1 MRKLLPYEYDL
12 IDALGVSKEEYL
24 EFIALQEIYEGPKD
38 STLPDVRADFGVT
51 LVLTIVGILFQV
63 VATLFLQP
71 KLPSFDT
78 PGGGGQAQ
86 RREQKFS
93 PRFGFNSQQ
102 DLAKYGDPVNLVYTD
117 TSVNAYG
124 GVRIAGSLVWSAVR
138 SYGSNQFVQL
148 LMALGGRGIGAI
160 DINKCAF
167 GQTALSDIT
176 QQNRWMYFRQN
187 ATGFLQWANEI
198 NSQSATD
205 PTLYGSANDNPY
217 RLQTTSLNTRVDGFS
232 QAYSPAS
239 QNVIGVYGIVP
250 LNVLVYQRNPAGDKQ
265 AAELGIYVSVFDSPI
280 STATYAWAPL
290 EYIELN
296 KRIVITLKDTR
307 PDTDDV
313 NTQAQEARRALAST
327 FDESGIF
334 KLGSARFKV
343 ESVFGGSTDDGDMIV
358 VLYCSESGNAPSVA
372 YTNQT
377 LEGTQ
382 ESYRQP
388 VIQSANYASA
398 TAVLNA
404 MQAADTRLVAD
415 GITNVNTIGQDG
427 RSRPAPVQQ
436 YRKATISEIIASGEI
451 QAPKYNTVT
460 TSSRSGS
467 QTTTIYAGN
476 QTVRA
481 LTTVE
486 IGAYNALTSLNN
498 SIADYSLDNYF
509 YTKALTKFEEA
520 SYQTLQQCHIV
531 DLAIKGRVNK
541 RLSGRQSEYG
551 SERRAGYPVSDN
563 GIKNRTSLFL
573 IKYKEVGKEFTY
585 VPGIFAISRASDT
598 DNFIYIKFNSGLT
611 AIADAKFWQFKIEP
625 IADPLSE
632 IAKHPELRGPT
643 GLVTYLYLENSGDPQ
658 TWTQFQ
664 FTGRLIASTSGFP
677 PLNENP
683 SGINEWDLF
692 SLDADT
698 QITYTFDNGPELS
711 LTCVT
716 EQTIQPFS
724 DFPKLYNQISLV
736 GFNIFSGR
744 NLQDLRSFTAY
755 VTQGRWVKRLRTR
768 GNDENNTQWGN
779 SGYNY
784 LPATEDGPTCFAPD
798 IFYDSAMDDED
809 GIGKYANGNAI
820 NIEQLAKTKLFCETN
835 GLYMDGVVADPGS
848 WREFWV
854 GVAPYSLLEFARIRG
869 QETLVPAVPYDVLTG
884 AMDRAI
890 NISALFNQGN
900 IIEDSYREEYLDYGS
915 NVQDL
920 IASIVYR
927 DTDLNGVFARNRTVE
942 VRRVDAIEADSIRQ
956 SFDLSQFVTNRDQAI
971 LYAKLL
977 CNTRHWVRRA
987 VEFRTFPTQD
997 PLSPGACIY
1006 VDIGQNQWDGIRTGI
1021 IGAGGALN
1029 MPLDNSLPNGT
1040 YNFLLY
1046 QSGSGVLA
1054 RSAYVQDGIAAD
1066 LASTDDCEGKLF
1078 VLGTVVKT
1086 KRVFRVAEVNM
1097 DEEGEVTV
1105 RATEYPC
1112 TSEGFSQIA
1121 DFDASLFDVR

>member
-24 EFIALQEIYEGPKD
+24 EFVALQEIYADVKEGSALD
-38 STLPDVRADFGVT
+38 IRNDFGVT
-51 LVLTIVGILFQV
+51 ALILTIVGIIFQV

-102 DLAKYGDPVNLVYTD
+102 DLAKYGDPINLVYTD
-117 TSVNAYG
+117 TSVNARG
-124 GVRIAGSLVWSAVR
+124 GVRVAGSLVWSAVR

-167 GQTALSDIT
+167 GQTALNDIT

-187 ATGFLQWANEI
+187 STGFLQWGNEI
-198 NSQSATD
+198 NSQYSTD
-205 PTLYGSANDNPY
+205 PTLYGSVNDNPY
-217 RLQTTSLNTRVDGFS
+217 RLQTASSNVRVDGFS

-239 QNVIGVYGIVP
+239 QNVVGVYGIVP
-250 LNVLVYQRNPAGDKQ
+250 INVLVYQRNAAGDKQ
-265 AAELGIYVSVFDSPI
+265 AAELGIVSSLQ
-280 STATYAWAPL
+280 WAPL
-290 EYIELN
+290 QLIP
-296 KRIVITLKDTR
+296 IDTAITVTLKDTQSEV
-307 PDTDDV
+307 DDV

-343 ESVFGGSTDDGDMIV
+343 QTVSKGSTDDGDMIV
-358 VLYCSESGNAPSVA
+358 TLSCTEAGYAPPVA
-372 YTNQT
+372 YSNQS

-382 ESYRQP
+382 ENYRQS
-388 VIQSANYASA
+388 VINSANYVSA
-398 TAVLNA
+398 QSILAA
-404 MQAADTRLVAD
+404 MQAADTRLIAD
-415 GITNVNTIGQDG
+415 GTTSVNAIGQDG
-427 RSRPAPVQQ
+427 RARPTSVQQ
-436 YRKATISEIIASGEI
+436 YRKATIAEIIASGEI
-451 QAPKYNTVT
+451 QAPKYNT
-460 TSSRSGS
+460 
-467 QTTTIYAGN
+467 TTTFVRYVGNQSTTTYAGN
-476 QTVRA
+476 EKIRA
-481 LTTVE
+481 LTTTE
-486 IGAYNALTSLNN
+486 IGAYNTLTLLDA
-498 SIADYSLDNYF
+498 SIANYDEDSYF
-509 YTKALTKFEEA
+509 YTKALAKFEEA

-531 DLAIKGRVNK
+531 DLAVKGRVNK

-573 IKYKEVGKEFTY
+573 IKYKEVGKEFAY
-585 VPGIFAISRASDT
+585 VPGIFAISRATDN
-598 DNFIYIKFNSGLT
+598 DNFIYLKFNSGFT
-611 AIADAKFWQFKIEP
+611 AIADAKFWQFKLEP
-625 IADPLSE
+625 VADPLAE
-632 IAKHPELRGPT
+632 IAKHPELRGAN
-643 GLVTYLYLENSGDPQ
+643 GQATYLYIENSGEPQ
-658 TWTQFQ
+658 TWDKFQ
-664 FTGRLIASTSGFP
+664 FTGRTISSASGFP

-692 SLDADT
+692 NLDADT
-698 QITYTFDNGPELS
+698 QITSTFDNGPELS

-716 EQTIQPFS
+716 EQTIQPFT
-724 DFPKLYNQISLV
+724 DFPKLYNQLSLI

-755 VTQGRWVKRLRTR
+755 VTQGRWVKRLRTSGR
-768 GNDENNTQWGN
+768 DENNTQWGTP
-779 SGYNY
+779 GYNY

-798 IFYDSAMDDED
+798 IFYDSAMDAED
-809 GIGKYANGNAI
+809 GIGKYSNGNAI
-820 NIEQLAKTKLFCETN
+820 NITQLAKTKLFCQTN
-835 GLYMDGVVADPGS
+835 QLYMDGIIADPTS

-854 GVAPYSLLEFARIRG
+854 GVAPYSLLEFARIGG
-869 QETLVPAVPYDVLTG
+869 QETLVPAVPYNENTG
-884 AMDRAI
+884 AIDRTI

-920 IASIVYR
+920 IASITYR
-927 DTDLNGVFARNRTVE
+927 DTDINGVFARNRTVE
-942 VRRVDAIEADSIRQ
+942 VRRNDSIESDSIRQ
-956 SFDLSQFVTNRDQAI
+956 SFDLSQFVTNQNQAI
-971 LYAKLL
+971 LYGKLL
-977 CNTRHWVRRA
+977 CNTRHWVRRGI
-987 VEFRTFPTQD
+987 EFRTFPTQD
-997 PLSPGACIY
+997 PLSPGAYIY
-1006 VDIGQNQWDGIRTGI
+1006 VDIGQNQWDGIRTGMI
-1021 IGAGGALN
+1021 SAGGALN
-1029 MPLDNSLPNGT
+1029 MPLDNSLVNGT

-1054 RSAYVQDGIAAD
+1054 QSAYVQDGIAAT
-1066 LASTDDCEGKLF
+1066 LASQEGKLF

-1112 TSEGFSQIA
+1112 TTDGLSQIA
-1121 DFDASLFDVR
+1121 DFDANLFSIR

>member
-12 IDALGVSKEEYL
+12 IDTLGVSKEEYL
-24 EFIALQEIYEGPKD
+24 EFIALQEVYNDPKQG
-38 STLPDVRADFGVT
+38 TLLDAQNTWAVAAFVIAIIGV
-51 LVLTIVGILFQV
+51 IFQV

-102 DLAKYGDPVNLVYTD
+102 DLAKYGDPVNLIYTD
-117 TSVNAYG
+117 TSVNTRG

-198 NSQSATD
+198 NSQYSTD

-217 RLQTTSLNTRVDGFS
+217 RLQTTSANTRVDGFS

-239 QNVIGVYGIVP
+239 QNVVGVYGIVP
-250 LNVLVYQRNPAGDKQ
+250 INVLVYQRNAAGDKQ
-265 AAELGIYVSVFDSPI
+265 AAELGIVSSLQ
-280 STATYAWAPL
+280 WAPL
-290 EYIELN
+290 QPIPVN
-296 KRIVITLKDTR
+296 TAITVTLKDTR
-307 PDTDDV
+307 PDVDDV

-343 ESVFGGSTDDGDMIV
+343 QTVSKGSTDDGDMIV
-358 VLYCSESGNAPSVA
+358 TLSCTEAGYAPPVA
-372 YTNQT
+372 HSNQT
-377 LEGTQ
+377 LEGAQ
-382 ESYRQP
+382 EGYRQS
-388 VIQSANYASA
+388 VLNSANYVSA
-398 TAVLNA
+398 KTILTAVQNSDSRIFEAGLVETSYNP
-404 MQAADTRLVAD
+404 DT
-415 GITNVNTIGQDG
+415 GGYTYGMT
-427 RSRPAPVQQ
+427 
-436 YRKATISEIIASGEI
+436 YRAATIDEIFA
-451 QAPKYNTVT
+451 
-460 TSSRSGS
+460 SRSIQRAVYS
-467 QTTTIYAGN
+467 TASVPYTDYNDNYSYRDVTVYAGN
-476 QTVRA
+476 EEVRM
-481 LTTVE
+481 LTSTE
-486 IGAYNALTSLNN
+486 IGAYNFVTDADA
-498 SIADYSLDNYF
+498 SIANYDEDNYF
-509 YTKALTKFEEA
+509 YTKALAKFEEA

-531 DLAIKGRVNK
+531 DLAVKGRVNK

-573 IKYKEVGKEFTY
+573 IKYKEVGKEFAY
-585 VPGIFAISRASDT
+585 VPGIFAISRATDN
-598 DNFIYIKFNSGLT
+598 DNFIYLKFNSGFT
-611 AIADAKFWQFKIEP
+611 AIADARFWQFKLEP
-625 IADPLSE
+625 VADPLAE
-632 IAKHPELRGPT
+632 IAKHPELRGAN
-643 GLVTYLYLENSGDPQ
+643 GQVSYLYIENSGEPQ
-658 TWTQFQ
+658 TWDKFQ
-664 FTGRLIASTSGFP
+664 FTGRTIGSASGFP

-692 SLDADT
+692 NLDADT
-698 QITYTFDNGPELS
+698 QITSTFDNGPELS

-724 DFPKLYNQISLV
+724 DFPKLYNQLSLI

-755 VTQGRWVKRLRTR
+755 VTQGRWVKRLRTS

-779 SGYNY
+779 PGYNY

-820 NIEQLAKTKLFCETN
+820 NIEQLAKTKLFCKTN
-835 GLYMDGVVADPGS
+835 GLYMDGIVADPTS

-854 GVAPYSLLEFARIRG
+854 GVAPYSLLEFARIGG
-869 QETLVPAVPYDVLTG
+869 QETLVPAVPYNALTG
-884 AMDRAI
+884 AIDRTV

-900 IIEDSYREEYLDYGS
+900 IIEDSYREEHLDYGS

-920 IASIVYR
+920 IASVTYR
-927 DTDLNGVFARNRTVE
+927 DTDVNGIFARNRTVE
-942 VRRVDAIEADSIRQ
+942 IRRKDSNEADSIRQ
-956 SFDLSQFVTNRDQAI
+956 TFDLSQFVTNRDQAI

-997 PLSPGACIY
+997 PLSPGAYIY
-1006 VDIGQNQWDGIRTGI
+1006 VDIGQNQWDGIRTGMI
-1021 IGAGGALN
+1021 SAGGALN

-1054 RSAYVQDGIAAD
+1054 QSAYVQDGIAAT
-1066 LASTDDCEGKLF
+1066 LASQEGKLF

-1112 TSEGFSQIA
+1112 TAEGLSQIA

>member
-12 IDALGVSKEEYL
+12 IDTLGVSKEEYL
-24 EFIALQEIYEGPKD
+24 EFIALQEVYTDPKEGTILD
-38 STLPDVRADFGVT
+38 IRNADAT
-51 LVLTIVGILFQV
+51 IALVLTIIGILFQV
-63 VATLFLQP
+63 VATVFLQP

-102 DLAKYGDPVNLVYTD
+102 DLAKYGDPINLVYTD
-117 TSVNAYG
+117 TSVNTRG
-124 GVRIAGSLVWSAVR
+124 GVRVAGSLVWSAVR

-198 NSQSATD
+198 NSQYSTD

-217 RLQTTSLNTRVDGFS
+217 RLQTTSTNTRVDGFS

-250 LNVLVYQRNPAGDKQ
+250 INVLVYQRNAAGDKQ
-265 AAELGIYVSVFDSPI
+265 AADLGIVSSLE
-280 STATYAWAPL
+280 WAPL
-290 EYIELN
+290 QLIAADTA
-296 KRIVITLKDTR
+296 ITVTLKDTR
-307 PDTDDV
+307 PDADDV

-343 ESVFGGSTDDGDMIV
+343 QTVSKGSTDDGDMIV
-358 VLYCSESGNAPSVA
+358 ALSCTEAGYAPPVS
-372 YTNQT
+372 YSNQS

-382 ESYRQP
+382 ESFRQS
-388 VIQSANYASA
+388 VINSANYVSA
-398 TAVLNA
+398 QAILAA
-404 MQAADTRLVAD
+404 MKAADSRLV
-415 GITNVNTIGQDG
+415 NTGASGFLIQVGQ
-427 RSRPAPVQQ
+427 ATQ
-436 YRKATISEIIASGEI
+436 YRAATVAEIITSGEI
-451 QAPKYNTVT
+451 QRANYRTTPGYN
-460 TSSRSGS
+460 SRNGYTPG
-467 QTTTIYAGN
+467 TTTYVGN
-476 QTVRA
+476 AKVRA
-481 LTTVE
+481 LTTTE
-486 IGAYNALTSLNN
+486 IGAYNTLTLLDSA
-498 SIADYSLDNYF
+498 IANYGEDSYF
-509 YTKALTKFEEA
+509 YTKALAKFEEA

-531 DLAIKGRVNK
+531 DLAVKGRVNK

-573 IKYKEVGKEFTY
+573 IKYKEVGKEFAY
-585 VPGIFAISRASDT
+585 VPGIFAISRATDN
-598 DNFIYIKFNSGLT
+598 DNFIYLKFNGGFT
-611 AIADAKFWQFKIEP
+611 ATSDAKFWQFKLEP
-625 IADPLSE
+625 VADPLSE
-632 IAKHPELRGPT
+632 IAKHPELRGT
-643 GLVTYLYLENSGDPQ
+643 NGQVSYLYIENSGEPQ
-658 TWTQFQ
+658 TWDKFQ
-664 FTGRLIASTSGFP
+664 FTGRLIGSASGFP

-692 SLDADT
+692 NLDADT
-698 QITYTFDNGPELS
+698 QITSTFDNGPELS

-716 EQTIQPFS
+716 EQIIQPFT
-724 DFPKLYNQISLV
+724 DFPKLYNQLSLI

-755 VTQGRWVKRLRTR
+755 VTQGRWVKRLRTS

-779 SGYNY
+779 PGYNY
-784 LPATEDGPTCFAPD
+784 LPLAEDGPTCFAPD

-820 NIEQLAKTKLFCETN
+820 GIEQLAKSKLFCKTN
-835 GLYMDGVVADPGS
+835 NLYMDGIIADPAS

-854 GVAPYSLLEFARIRG
+854 GVASYSLLEFARIGG
-869 QETLVPAVPYDVLTG
+869 QETLVPAVPYNALTG
-884 AMDRAI
+884 AMDRTV

-900 IIEDSYREEYLDYGS
+900 ILDDSYKEEHLDYGS

-920 IASIVYR
+920 IASVTYR
-927 DTDLNGVFARNRTVE
+927 DTDINGIFARNRTVE
-942 VRRVDAIEADSIRQ
+942 TRRTDAIEADSIRQ
-956 SFDLSQFVTNRDQAI
+956 TFDLSQFVTNRDQAI
-971 LYAKLL
+971 LYGKLL

-997 PLSPGACIY
+997 PLYPGAYIY
-1006 VDIGQNQWDGIRTGI
+1006 VDIGQNQWDGIRTGMI
-1021 IGAGGALN
+1021 SAGGALN

-1046 QSGSGVLA
+1046 QSGSGVVA
-1054 RSAYVQDGIAAD
+1054 RSAYVQDGIAAE
-1066 LASTDDCEGKLF
+1066 LASKEDCEGKLF

-1112 TSEGFSQIA
+1112 TSDGRSQIA

>member
-12 IDALGVSKEEYL
+12 IDTLGVSKEEYL
-24 EFIALQEIYEGPKD
+24 EFVALQEIYTDAKEGSALD
-38 STLPDVRADFGVT
+38 IRNDLGLTALI
-51 LVLTIVGILFQV
+51 LTIVGILFQV

-86 RREQKFS
+86 TRESKFS

-102 DLAKYGDPVNLVYTD
+102 DLAKYGDPINLIYTD
-117 TSVNAYG
+117 ISVNARG
-124 GVRIAGSLVWSAVR
+124 GVRVAGSLIWSAVR

-198 NSQSATD
+198 NSQYSTD

-217 RLQTTSLNTRVDGFS
+217 RLQTTSTNTRVDGFS

-239 QNVIGVYGIVP
+239 QNVVGVYGIVP
-250 LNVLVYQRNPAGDKQ
+250 INVLVYQRNAAGDKQ
-265 AAELGIYVSVFDSPI
+265 AAELGIVSSLQ
-280 STATYAWAPL
+280 WAPL
-290 EYIELN
+290 QPIPVN
-296 KRIVITLKDTR
+296 TAITVTLKDTR
-307 PDTDDV
+307 PDVDDV

-343 ESVFGGSTDDGDMIV
+343 QTVSKGSTDDGDMIV
-358 VLYCSESGNAPSVA
+358 TLSCIEAGYAPPVA
-372 YTNQT
+372 YSNQT
-377 LEGTQ
+377 LEGAQ
-382 ESYRQP
+382 ESYRQS
-388 VIQSANYASA
+388 VLNSANYINAKTILAAVQSSDSRIIEAGLVETSYNSDTGQYTYGMTYRAATIDEIFASGSI
-398 TAVLNA
+398 
-404 MQAADTRLVAD
+404 QAAAY
-415 GITNVNTIGQDG
+415 Q
-427 RSRPAPVQQ
+427 
-436 YRKATISEIIASGEI
+436 TISERYTNGDNDYYRDI
-451 QAPKYNTVT
+451 TV
-460 TSSRSGS
+460 
-467 QTTTIYAGN
+467 YAGN
-476 QTVRA
+476 EQVRGF
-481 LTTVE
+481 TTAE
-486 IGAYNALTSLNN
+486 SGAYNFAAQADA
-498 SIADYSLDNYF
+498 SIANYDEDNYF
-509 YTKALTKFEEA
+509 YTKALAKFEEA

-531 DLAIKGRVNK
+531 DLAVKGRVNK

-573 IKYKEVGKEFTY
+573 IKYKEVGKEFAY
-585 VPGIFAISRASDT
+585 VPGIFAISRATDN
-598 DNFIYIKFNSGLT
+598 DNFIYLKFNSGFT
-611 AIADAKFWQFKIEP
+611 AIADAKFWQFKLEP
-625 IADPLSE
+625 VAGPLAE
-632 IAKHPELRGPT
+632 IAKHPELRVDGY
-643 GLVTYLYLENSGDPQ
+643 VNYLYIENSGEPQ
-658 TWTQFQ
+658 TWDKFQ
-664 FTGRLIASTSGFP
+664 FTGRLIGSTSGFP

-692 SLDADT
+692 NLDADT
-698 QITYTFDNGPELS
+698 QITSTFDNGPELS

-716 EQTIQPFS
+716 EQIIQPFA
-724 DFPKLYNQISLV
+724 DFPKLYNQLSLI

-755 VTQGRWVKRLRTR
+755 VNQGRWVKRLRTS

-779 SGYNY
+779 PGYNY
-784 LPATEDGPTCFAPD
+784 LPAAEDGPTCFAPD

-820 NIEQLAKTKLFCETN
+820 NVEQLAKSKLFCKTN
-835 GLYMDGVVADPGS
+835 NLYMDGIIADPTS

-854 GVAPYSLLEFARIRG
+854 GVASYSLLEFARIGG
-869 QETLVPAVPYDVLTG
+869 QETLVPAVPYNALTG
-884 AMDRAI
+884 AIDRTV

-900 IIEDSYREEYLDYGS
+900 IIEDSYKEEHLDYGS

-920 IASIVYR
+920 IASVTYR
-927 DTDLNGVFARNRTVE
+927 DTDVNGIFARNRTVE
-942 VRRVDAIEADSIRQ
+942 IRRTDSIEADSIRQ
-956 SFDLSQFVTNRDQAI
+956 TFDLSQFVTNRDQAI
-971 LYAKLL
+971 LYGKLL

-997 PLSPGACIY
+997 PLSPGAFIY
-1006 VDIGQNQWDGIRTGI
+1006 VDIGQNQWDGIRTGMI
-1021 IGAGGALN
+1021 SAGGALN
-1029 MPLDNSLPNGT
+1029 MPLDNSLQNGT

-1054 RSAYVQDGIAAD
+1054 QSAYVQDGVATT
-1066 LASTDDCEGKLF
+1066 LASQEGKLF

-1112 TSEGFSQIA
+1112 TAEGLSQIA

>member
-12 IDALGVSKEEYL
+12 IDTLGVSKEEYL
-24 EFIALQEIYEGPKD
+24 EFIALQEIYTDPKEGTALD
-38 STLPDVRADFGVT
+38 IRNDVGVIA

-102 DLAKYGDPVNLVYTD
+102 DLAKYGDPINLVYTD
-117 TSVNAYG
+117 ISVNALG
-124 GVRIAGSLVWSAVR
+124 GVRVAGSLVWSAVR

-198 NSQSATD
+198 NSQYSTD

-250 LNVLVYQRNPAGDKQ
+250 INVLVYQRNAAGDKQ
-265 AAELGIYVSVFDSPI
+265 AAELGIVSSLQ
-280 STATYAWAPL
+280 WAPL
-290 EYIELN
+290 QPIAADTA
-296 KRIVITLKDTR
+296 ITVTLKDTR
-307 PDTDDV
+307 PDVDDV

-343 ESVFGGSTDDGDMIV
+343 QTVSKGSTDDGDMIV
-358 VLYCSESGNAPSVA
+358 TLSCTEAGYAPPVS
-372 YTNQT
+372 YSNQS

-382 ESYRQP
+382 ESYRQS
-388 VIQSANYASA
+388 VINSANYVSAQAILATMQSADSRLVNTGASGFSIQIGQATQYRSA
-398 TAVLNA
+398 T
-404 MQAADTRLVAD
+404 VA
-415 GITNVNTIGQDG
+415 
-427 RSRPAPVQQ
+427 
-436 YRKATISEIIASGEI
+436 EIIASGEI
-451 QAPKYNTVT
+451 QRANYKT
-460 TSSRSGS
+460 TPSYRTKEDFIAG
-467 QTTTIYAGN
+467 TTTYLGN
-476 QTVRA
+476 VKVRA
-481 LTTVE
+481 LTTTE
-486 IGAYNALTSLNN
+486 IGAYNALTLLDA
-498 SIADYSLDNYF
+498 SIANYDEDSYF
-509 YTKALTKFEEA
+509 YTKALAKFEEA

-531 DLAIKGRVNK
+531 DLAVKGRVNK

-573 IKYKEVGKEFTY
+573 IKYKEVGKEFAY
-585 VPGIFAISRASDT
+585 VPGIFAISRATDN
-598 DNFIYIKFNSGLT
+598 DNFIYLKFNSGFT
-611 AIADAKFWQFKIEP
+611 AIADAKFWQFKLEP
-625 IADPLSE
+625 VADPLAE
-632 IAKHPELRGPT
+632 IAKHPELRSANGQ
-643 GLVTYLYLENSGDPQ
+643 VSYLYIENSGEPQ
-658 TWTQFQ
+658 TWDKFQ
-664 FTGRLIASTSGFP
+664 FTGRTIGSASGFP

-692 SLDADT
+692 NLDADT
-698 QITYTFDNGPELS
+698 QITSTFDNGPELS

-724 DFPKLYNQISLV
+724 DFPKLYNQLSLI

-755 VTQGRWVKRLRTR
+755 VTQGRWVKRLRTS

-779 SGYNY
+779 PGYNY
-784 LPATEDGPTCFAPD
+784 LPSTEDGPTCFAPD

-820 NIEQLAKTKLFCETN
+820 NIEQLAKTKLFCKTN
-835 GLYMDGVVADPGS
+835 SLYMDGIVADPTS

-854 GVAPYSLLEFARIRG
+854 GVAPYSLLEFARIGG
-869 QETLVPAVPYDVLTG
+869 QETLVPAVPYNTLTG
-884 AMDRAI
+884 AIDRTV

-900 IIEDSYREEYLDYGS
+900 IIEDSYREEHLDYGS

-920 IASIVYR
+920 IASVTYR
-927 DTDLNGVFARNRTVE
+927 DTDVNGIFARNRTVE
-942 VRRVDAIEADSIRQ
+942 IRRIDSNEADSIRQ
-956 SFDLSQFVTNRDQAI
+956 TFDLSQFVTNRDQAI
-971 LYAKLL
+971 LYGKLL

-997 PLSPGACIY
+997 PLSPGAFIY
-1006 VDIGQNQWDGIRTGI
+1006 VDIGQNQWDGIRTGMI
-1021 IGAGGALN
+1021 SAGGALN

-1054 RSAYVQDGIAAD
+1054 RSSYVQDGIAAG
-1066 LASTDDCEGKLF
+1066 LASEEGKLF
-1078 VLGTVVKT
+1078 VLGTIVKT

-1112 TSEGFSQIA
+1112 TSDGLSQIA

>member
-12 IDALGVSKEEYL
+12 IDTLGVSKEEYL
-24 EFIALQEIYEGPKD
+24 EFVALQEIYIDVKEGSALD
-38 STLPDVRADFGVT
+38 IRNDLGLTALI
-51 LVLTIVGILFQV
+51 LTIVGIIFQV

-78 PGGGGQAQ
+78 PGGGQAQ
-86 RREQKFS
+86 TRESKFS

-102 DLAKYGDPVNLVYTD
+102 DLAKYGDPINLVYTD
-117 TSVNAYG
+117 TSVNTRG
-124 GVRIAGSLVWSAVR
+124 GVRVAGSLVWSAVR

-198 NSQSATD
+198 NSQYSTD

-217 RLQTTSLNTRVDGFS
+217 RLQTTSTNTRVDGFS

-239 QNVIGVYGIVP
+239 QNVVGVYGIVP
-250 LNVLVYQRNPAGDKQ
+250 INVLVYQRNAAGDKQ
-265 AAELGIYVSVFDSPI
+265 AAELGIVSSLQ
-280 STATYAWAPL
+280 WAPL
-290 EYIELN
+290 QPIPVDT
-296 KRIVITLKDTR
+296 IITVTLKDTR
-307 PDTDDV
+307 PDADDV

-343 ESVFGGSTDDGDMIV
+343 QTVSKGSTDDGDMIV
-358 VLYCSESGNAPSVA
+358 TLSCTEAGYAPPVA
-372 YTNQT
+372 YSNQT

-382 ESYRQP
+382 ENYRQS
-388 VIQSANYASA
+388 VINSANYVSAQSILAATQSADSRLVYIGPIAFAGPAAQYRSA
-398 TAVLNA
+398 T
-404 MQAADTRLVAD
+404 VA
-415 GITNVNTIGQDG
+415 
-427 RSRPAPVQQ
+427 
-436 YRKATISEIIASGEI
+436 EIIASGEI
-451 QAPKYNTVT
+451 QRANYKT
-460 TSSRSGS
+460 TPNYRTKTDFIAG
-467 QTTTIYAGN
+467 TTTYLGN
-476 QTVRA
+476 VKVRA
-481 LTTVE
+481 LTTTE
-486 IGAYNALTSLNN
+486 IGAYNTLTLLDA
-498 SIADYSLDNYF
+498 SIASYDEDSYF
-509 YTKALTKFEEA
+509 YTKALAKFEEA

-531 DLAIKGRVNK
+531 DLAVKGRVNK

-573 IKYKEVGKEFTY
+573 IKYKEVGKEFAY
-585 VPGIFAISRASDT
+585 VPGIFAISRATDN
-598 DNFIYIKFNSGLT
+598 DNFIYLKFNSGFT
-611 AIADAKFWQFKIEP
+611 AITDAKFWQFKLEP
-625 IADPLSE
+625 VADPLAE
-632 IAKHPELRGPT
+632 IAKHPELRGAN
-643 GLVTYLYLENSGDPQ
+643 GQITYLYIENSGEPQ
-658 TWTQFQ
+658 TWDKFQ
-664 FTGRLIASTSGFP
+664 FTGRTIGSASGFP

-692 SLDADT
+692 NLDADT
-698 QITYTFDNGPELS
+698 QITFTFDNGPELS

-724 DFPKLYNQISLV
+724 EFPKLYNQLSLI

-755 VTQGRWVKRLRTR
+755 VTQGRWVKRLRTSGR
-768 GNDENNTQWGN
+768 DENNTQWGN
-779 SGYNY
+779 PGYNY

-820 NIEQLAKTKLFCETN
+820 NIEQLAKTKLFCKTN
-835 GLYMDGVVADPGS
+835 GLYMDGIVADPTS

-854 GVAPYSLLEFARIRG
+854 GVAPYSLLEFARIGG
-869 QETLVPAVPYDVLTG
+869 QETLVPAVPYNALTG
-884 AMDRAI
+884 AIDRTV

-900 IIEDSYREEYLDYGS
+900 IIEDSYREEHLDYGS

-920 IASIVYR
+920 IASVTYR
-927 DTDLNGVFARNRTVE
+927 DTDVNGIFARNRTVE
-942 VRRVDAIEADSIRQ
+942 IRRIDSNEADSIRQ
-956 SFDLSQFVTNRDQAI
+956 TFDLSQFVTNRDQAI
-971 LYAKLL
+971 LYGKLL

-997 PLSPGACIY
+997 PLSPGAFIY
-1006 VDIGQNQWDGIRTGI
+1006 VDIGQNQWDGIRTGM

-1046 QSGSGVLA
+1046 QSGSGVVA
-1054 RSAYVQDGIAAD
+1054 RSAYVQDGIAET
-1066 LASTDDCEGKLF
+1066 LASEEGKLF
-1078 VLGTVVKT
+1078 VLGTIVKT

-1112 TSEGFSQIA
+1112 TSDGLSQIA

>member
-12 IDALGVSKEEYL
+12 IDTLGVSKEEYL
-24 EFIALQEIYEGPKD
+24 EFIALQEIYTDPKEG
-38 STLPDVRADFGVT
+38 TVADIRNDIVT
-51 LVLTIVGILFQV
+51 AIIYIVVGIIFNFIASAL
-63 VATLFLQP
+63 
-71 KLPSFDT
+71 T
-78 PGGGGQAQ
+78 PRPNVPNISNTGGGQAQ
-86 RREQKFS
+86 TRESKFS

-102 DLAKYGDPVNLVYTD
+102 ELAVYGDPVNLVYTD
-117 TSVNAYG
+117 TSVNARG
-124 GVRIAGSLVWSAVR
+124 GVRVAGSLIWSAVR

-148 LMALGGRGIGAI
+148 LMTLSGKGIGAI

-167 GQTALSDIT
+167 GQTALTDIT

-198 NSQSATD
+198 NSQYSTD
-205 PTLYGSANDNPY
+205 PTLYGSANNNPY
-217 RLQTTSLNTRVDGFS
+217 RLQTTSANTRVDGFS

-239 QNVIGVYGIVP
+239 QNVVGVYGIVP
-250 LNVLVYQRNPAGDKQ
+250 INVLVYQRNPAGDKQ
-265 AAELGIYVSVFDSPI
+265 AAELGIVSSLQ
-280 STATYAWAPL
+280 WAPL
-290 EYIELN
+290 QLIP
-296 KRIVITLKDTR
+296 IDTAITVTLKDTQSAV
-307 PDTDDV
+307 DDV

-343 ESVFGGSTDDGDMIV
+343 QTVSKGSTDDGDMIV
-358 VLYCSESGNAPSVA
+358 TLYCTEAGYAPPVA
-372 YTNQT
+372 YSNQT

-382 ESYRQP
+382 ENFRQS
-388 VIQSANYASA
+388 VIQSADYVSA
-398 TAVLNA
+398 QSILAA
-404 MQAADTRLVAD
+404 MKAADSRLVSTGAS
-415 GITNVNTIGQDG
+415 GFLIRGGQA
-427 RSRPAPVQQ
+427 SQ
-436 YRKATISEIIASGEI
+436 YRAATIAEIIASGEI
-451 QAPKYNTVT
+451 QKPSYKTTPGYN
-460 TSSRSGS
+460 SRGGYTPG
-467 QTTTIYAGN
+467 TTTYLGN
-476 QTVRA
+476 VRERA
-481 LTTVE
+481 LTATE
-486 IGAYNALTSLNN
+486 IGAYNTVTLLDA
-498 SIADYSLDNYF
+498 SIANYDEDSYF
-509 YTKALTKFEEA
+509 YTKALAKFEEA

-541 RLSGRQSEYG
+541 RLSGRQAEYG
-551 SERRAGYPVSDN
+551 SERRGGYPVSDN

-573 IKYKEVGKEFTY
+573 IKYKEVGKKFAY
-585 VPGIFAISRASDT
+585 VPGIFAISRATDN
-598 DNFIYIKFNSGLT
+598 DNFIYLKFNSGFT
-611 AIADAKFWQFKIEP
+611 AIADAKFWQFKLEP
-625 IADPLSE
+625 VADPLAE
-632 IAKHPELRGPT
+632 IAKHPELRGPN
-643 GLVTYLYLENSGDPQ
+643 GQVTYLYIENSGEPQ
-658 TWTQFQ
+658 TWGKFQ
-664 FTGRLIASTSGFP
+664 FTGRLIGSASGFP

-692 SLDADT
+692 NLDADT
-698 QITYTFDNGPELS
+698 QITSTFDNGPELS

-716 EQTIQPFS
+716 EQIIQPFT
-724 DFPKLYNQISLV
+724 DFPKLYNQLSLI

-755 VTQGRWVKRLRTR
+755 VTQGRWVKRLRTS

-779 SGYNY
+779 PGYNY

-820 NIEQLAKTKLFCETN
+820 NIEQLAKSKLFCKTN
-835 GLYMDGVVADPGS
+835 SLYMDGIIADPTS

-854 GVAPYSLLEFARIRG
+854 GVASYSLLEFARIGG
-869 QETLVPAVPYDVLTG
+869 QETLVPAVPYNALTG
-884 AMDRAI
+884 AIDRTV

-900 IIEDSYREEYLDYGS
+900 IIEDSYREEHLDYGS

-920 IASIVYR
+920 IASVTYR
-927 DTDLNGVFARNRTVE
+927 DTDVNGIFARNRTVE
-942 VRRVDAIEADSIRQ
+942 IRRTDSSEVDSIRQ
-956 SFDLSQFVTNRDQAI
+956 TFDLSQFVTNRDQAI

-977 CNTRHWVRRA
+977 CNTRHWVRKA

-997 PLSPGACIY
+997 PLSPGAYIY
-1006 VDIGQNQWDGIRTGI
+1006 VDIGQNQWDGIRTGM
-1021 IGAGGALN
+1021 IGADGALN

-1054 RSAYVQDGIAAD
+1054 QSAYVQNGIAAM
-1066 LASTDDCEGKLF
+1066 LASQEGKLF

-1112 TSEGFSQIA
+1112 SSDGLSQIA
-1121 DFDASLFDVR
+1121 NFDANLFSVR

>member
-24 EFIALQEIYEGPKD
+24 EFVALQEIYADVKEGSALD
-38 STLPDVRADFGVT
+38 IRNDLGVT
-51 LVLTIVGILFQV
+51 ALILTIVGIIFQV
-63 VATLFLQP
+63 IATLFLQP

-102 DLAKYGDPVNLVYTD
+102 DLAKYGDPINLVYTD
-117 TSVNAYG
+117 TSVNARG
-124 GVRIAGSLVWSAVR
+124 GVRVAGSLVWSAVR

-148 LMALGGRGIGAI
+148 LMALGGKGIGAI

-198 NSQSATD
+198 NSQYSTD

-217 RLQTTSLNTRVDGFS
+217 RLQTTSTNTRVDGFS

-239 QNVIGVYGIVP
+239 QNVVGVYGIVP
-250 LNVLVYQRNPAGDKQ
+250 INVLVYQRNAAGDKQ
-265 AAELGIYVSVFDSPI
+265 AAELGIVSSLQ
-280 STATYAWAPL
+280 WAPL
-290 EYIELN
+290 QLIP
-296 KRIVITLKDTR
+296 IDTAITVTLKDTQSEV
-307 PDTDDV
+307 DDV

-343 ESVFGGSTDDGDMIV
+343 QTVSKGSTDDGDMLV
-358 VLYCSESGNAPSVA
+358 TLSCTEAGYAPPVA
-372 YTNQT
+372 YSNQT
-377 LEGTQ
+377 LEGAQ
-382 ESYRQP
+382 ESYRQSVLNSVNYVSAKRILTTVQSEDSRLVEAGLVETSYNP
-388 VIQSANYASA
+388 DTGGYAYGMSYRAATIDEIFASGSIQRAAYST
-398 TAVLNA
+398 TAVPFTDYN
-404 MQAADTRLVAD
+404 D
-415 GITNVNTIGQDG
+415 NF
-427 RSRPAPVQQ
+427 S
-436 YRKATISEIIASGEI
+436 YRE
-451 QAPKYNTVT
+451 VT
-460 TSSRSGS
+460 T
-467 QTTTIYAGN
+467 YAGN
-476 QTVRA
+476 EQVRG
-481 LTTVE
+481 LTPTE
-486 IGAYNALTSLNN
+486 LGAYNFVTDADA
-498 SIADYSLDNYF
+498 SIANYDEDNYF
-509 YTKALTKFEEA
+509 YTKALAKFEEA

-531 DLAIKGRVNK
+531 DLAVKGRVNK

-573 IKYKEVGKEFTY
+573 IKYKEVGKEFAY
-585 VPGIFAISRASDT
+585 VPGIFAISRATDN
-598 DNFIYIKFNSGLT
+598 DNFIYLKFNSGFT
-611 AIADAKFWQFKIEP
+611 AIADAKFWQFKLEP
-625 IADPLSE
+625 VADPLAE
-632 IAKHPELRGPT
+632 IAKHPELRGAN
-643 GLVTYLYLENSGDPQ
+643 GQATYLYIENSGEPQ
-658 TWTQFQ
+658 TWDKFQ
-664 FTGRLIASTSGFP
+664 FTGRTISSASGFP

-692 SLDADT
+692 NLDADT
-698 QITYTFDNGPELS
+698 QITFTFDNGPELS

-716 EQTIQPFS
+716 EQAIQPFS
-724 DFPKLYNQISLV
+724 DFPKLYNQLSLI

-755 VTQGRWVKRLRTR
+755 VTQGRWVKRLRTSGR
-768 GNDENNTQWGN
+768 DENNTQWGTP
-779 SGYNY
+779 GYNY

-798 IFYDSAMDDED
+798 IFYNSAMDAED
-809 GIGKYANGNAI
+809 GIGKYSNGNAI
-820 NIEQLAKTKLFCETN
+820 NITQLAKTKLFCQTN
-835 GLYMDGVVADPGS
+835 QLYMDGIIADPTS

-854 GVAPYSLLEFARIRG
+854 GVAPYNLLEFARIGG
-869 QETLVPAVPYDVLTG
+869 QETLVPAVPYNQNTG
-884 AMDRAI
+884 AIDRTI

-920 IASIVYR
+920 IASITYR
-927 DTDLNGVFARNRTVE
+927 DTDINGVFARNRTVE
-942 VRRVDAIEADSIRQ
+942 VRRNDSIESDSIRQ
-956 SFDLSQFVTNRDQAI
+956 SFDLSQFVTNQNQAI
-971 LYAKLL
+971 LYGKLL
-977 CNTRHWVRRA
+977 CNTRHWVRRGI
-987 VEFRTFPTQD
+987 EFRTFPTQD
-997 PLSPGACIY
+997 PLSPGAYIY
-1006 VDIGQNQWDGIRTGI
+1006 VDIGQNQWDGIRTGMI
-1021 IGAGGALN
+1021 SAGGALN
-1029 MPLDNSLPNGT
+1029 MPLDNSLVNGT

-1054 RSAYVQDGIAAD
+1054 QSAYVQDGIAAT
-1066 LASTDDCEGKLF
+1066 LASQEGKLF

-1112 TSEGFSQIA
+1112 TTDGLSQIA
-1121 DFDASLFDVR
+1121 DFDANLFSIR

>member
-24 EFIALQEIYEGPKD
+24 EFVALQEIYADVKEGSALD
-38 STLPDVRADFGVT
+38 IRNDFGVT
-51 LVLTIVGILFQV
+51 ALILTIVGIIFQV
-63 VATLFLQP
+63 VATVFLQP

-102 DLAKYGDPVNLVYTD
+102 DLAKYGDPINLIYTD
-117 TSVNAYG
+117 ISVNARG
-124 GVRIAGSLVWSAVR
+124 GVRVAGSLVWSAVR

-167 GQTALSDIT
+167 GQTALNDIT

-187 ATGFLQWANEI
+187 STGFLQWGNEI
-198 NSQSATD
+198 NSQYSTD
-205 PTLYGSANDNPY
+205 PTLYGSVNDNPY
-217 RLQTTSLNTRVDGFS
+217 RLQTASSNVRVDGFS

-239 QNVIGVYGIVP
+239 QNVVGVYGIVP
-250 LNVLVYQRNPAGDKQ
+250 INVLVYQRNSAGDKQ
-265 AAELGIYVSVFDSPI
+265 AAELGIVSSLQWTPLQLIPI
-280 STATYAWAPL
+280 DTAIT
-290 EYIELN
+290 
-296 KRIVITLKDTR
+296 VTLKDTQSEV
-307 PDTDDV
+307 DDV

-343 ESVFGGSTDDGDMIV
+343 QTVSKGSTDDGDMLV
-358 VLYCSESGNAPSVA
+358 TLSCTEAGYAPPVA
-372 YTNQT
+372 YSNQT
-377 LEGTQ
+377 LEGAQ
-382 ESYRQP
+382 ESYRQS
-388 VIQSANYASA
+388 VLNSANYVGAKTTL
-398 TAVLNA
+398 TAVQNEDSRIIEAGLVETSYNS
-404 MQAADTRLVAD
+404 DT
-415 GITNVNTIGQDG
+415 GSITYGMT
-427 RSRPAPVQQ
+427 
-436 YRKATISEIIASGEI
+436 YRAATIDEIFASGSI
-451 QAPKYNTVT
+451 QRAVYSTDTVLVSEGDNSFYRDVT
-460 TSSRSGS
+460 V
-467 QTTTIYAGN
+467 YAGN
-476 QTVRA
+476 EAVRGFTA
-481 LTTVE
+481 AE
-486 IGAYNALTSLNN
+486 AGAYNFVTDADA
-498 SIADYSLDNYF
+498 SIANYDEDNYF
-509 YTKALTKFEEA
+509 YTKALAKFEEA

-531 DLAIKGRVNK
+531 DLAVKGRVNK

-573 IKYKEVGKEFTY
+573 IKYKEVGKEFAY
-585 VPGIFAISRASDT
+585 VPGIFAISRATDN
-598 DNFIYIKFNSGLT
+598 DNFIYLKFNSGFT
-611 AIADAKFWQFKIEP
+611 AIADAKFWQFKLEP
-625 IADPLSE
+625 IADPLAE
-632 IAKHPELRGPT
+632 IAKHPELRGAN
-643 GLVTYLYLENSGDPQ
+643 GQATYLYIENSGEPQ
-658 TWTQFQ
+658 TWDKFQ
-664 FTGRLIASTSGFP
+664 FTGRTISSASGFP

-692 SLDADT
+692 NLDADT
-698 QITYTFDNGPELS
+698 QITFTFDNGPELS

-716 EQTIQPFS
+716 EQTIQPFT
-724 DFPKLYNQISLV
+724 DFPKLYNQLSLI

-755 VTQGRWVKRLRTR
+755 VTQGRWVKRLRTSGR
-768 GNDENNTQWGN
+768 DENNTQWGTP
-779 SGYNY
+779 GYNY

-809 GIGKYANGNAI
+809 GIGKYSNGNAI
-820 NIEQLAKTKLFCETN
+820 NITQLAKTKLFCQTN
-835 GLYMDGVVADPGS
+835 QLYMDGIIADPTS

-854 GVAPYSLLEFARIRG
+854 GVAPYSLLEFARIGG
-869 QETLVPAVPYDVLTG
+869 QETLVPAVPYNENTG
-884 AMDRAI
+884 AIDRTI

-920 IASIVYR
+920 IASITYR
-927 DTDLNGVFARNRTVE
+927 DTDINGVFARNRTVE
-942 VRRVDAIEADSIRQ
+942 VRRNDSIESDSIRQ
-956 SFDLSQFVTNRDQAI
+956 SFDLSQFVTNQNQAI
-971 LYAKLL
+971 LYGKLL
-977 CNTRHWVRRA
+977 CNTRHWVRRGI
-987 VEFRTFPTQD
+987 EFRTFPTQD
-997 PLSPGACIY
+997 PLSPGAYIY
-1006 VDIGQNQWDGIRTGI
+1006 VDIGQNQWDGIRTGMI
-1021 IGAGGALN
+1021 SAGGALN
-1029 MPLDNSLPNGT
+1029 MPLDNSLPTGT

-1054 RSAYVQDGIAAD
+1054 QSAYVQDGIAAT
-1066 LASTDDCEGKLF
+1066 LASQEGKLF

-1112 TSEGFSQIA
+1112 TTDGLSQIA
-1121 DFDASLFDVR
+1121 DFDANLFSIR

>member
-12 IDALGVSKEEYL
+12 IGTLGVSKEEYL
-24 EFIALQEIYEGPKD
+24 EFIALQEVYNDPKQETILDARNGPA
-38 STLPDVRADFGVT
+38 VVA
-51 LVLTIVGILFQV
+51 LVLTIVGIIFQV

-102 DLAKYGDPVNLVYTD
+102 DLAKYGDPVNLIYTD
-117 TSVNAYG
+117 TSVNARG
-124 GVRIAGSLVWSAVR
+124 GVRVAGSLVWSAVR

-198 NSQSATD
+198 NSQYSTD

-217 RLQTTSLNTRVDGFS
+217 RLQTTSTNTRVDGFS

-239 QNVIGVYGIVP
+239 QNVVGVYGIVP
-250 LNVLVYQRNPAGDKQ
+250 INVLVYQRNAAGDKQ
-265 AAELGIYVSVFDSPI
+265 AAELGIVSSLQ
-280 STATYAWAPL
+280 WAPL
-290 EYIELN
+290 QI
-296 KRIVITLKDTR
+296 IPAGTAITVTLKDTQSEV
-307 PDTDDV
+307 DDV

-343 ESVFGGSTDDGDMIV
+343 QTVSKGSTDDGDMIV
-358 VLYCSESGNAPSVA
+358 TLSCTEAGYAPPVS
-372 YTNQT
+372 YSDQT
-377 LEGTQ
+377 LEGAQ
-382 ESYRQP
+382 EGYRQS
-388 VIQSANYASA
+388 VLNSANYINAKTILA
-398 TAVLNA
+398 AVQSSDSRIIEAGLVETSYNP
-404 MQAADTRLVAD
+404 DT
-415 GITNVNTIGQDG
+415 GSYTYGMT
-427 RSRPAPVQQ
+427 
-436 YRKATISEIIASGEI
+436 YRAATIDEIFASRSI
-451 QAPKYNTVT
+451 QRAVYST
-460 TSSRSGS
+460 TSVPYNDYSYRDV
-467 QTTTIYAGN
+467 TVYAGN
-476 QTVRA
+476 EEVRM
-481 LTTVE
+481 LTSTE
-486 IGAYNALTSLNN
+486 IGAYNFVTDADA
-498 SIADYSLDNYF
+498 SIANYDEDNYF
-509 YTKALTKFEEA
+509 YTKALAKFEEA

-531 DLAIKGRVNK
+531 DLAVKGRVNK

-573 IKYKEVGKEFTY
+573 IKYKEVGKEFAY
-585 VPGIFAISRASDT
+585 VPGIFAISRATDN
-598 DNFIYIKFNSGLT
+598 DNFIYLKFNSGFT
-611 AIADAKFWQFKIEP
+611 TITDAKFWQFKLEP
-625 IADPLSE
+625 VADPLAE
-632 IAKHPELRGPT
+632 IAKHPELRADGY
-643 GLVTYLYLENSGDPQ
+643 VNYLYIENSGEPQ
-658 TWTQFQ
+658 TWDKFQ
-664 FTGRLIASTSGFP
+664 FTGRTISSASGFP

-692 SLDADT
+692 NLDADT
-698 QITYTFDNGPELS
+698 QITFTFDNGPELS

-724 DFPKLYNQISLV
+724 DFPKLYNQLSLI

-755 VTQGRWVKRLRTR
+755 VNQGRWVKKLRTS

-779 SGYNY
+779 PGYNY

-820 NIEQLAKTKLFCETN
+820 NIEQLAKTKLFCKTN
-835 GLYMDGVVADPGS
+835 SLYMDGIVADPTS

-854 GVAPYSLLEFARIRG
+854 GVAPYSLLEFARIGG
-869 QETLVPAVPYDVLTG
+869 QETLVPAVPYNALTG
-884 AMDRAI
+884 AIDRTV

-900 IIEDSYREEYLDYGS
+900 IIEDSYREEHLDYGS

-920 IASIVYR
+920 IASVTYR
-927 DTDLNGVFARNRTVE
+927 DTDVNGIFARNRTVE
-942 VRRVDAIEADSIRQ
+942 IRRTDASEADSIRQ
-956 SFDLSQFVTNRDQAI
+956 TFDLSQFVTNRDQAI

-997 PLSPGACIY
+997 PLSPGAYIY
-1006 VDIGQNQWDGIRTGI
+1006 VDIGQNQWDGIRTGMI
-1021 IGAGGALN
+1021 SAGGALN
-1029 MPLDNSLPNGT
+1029 MPLDNSLLNGT

-1054 RSAYVQDGIAAD
+1054 QSAYVQDGIATT
-1066 LASTDDCEGKLF
+1066 LASQEGKLF

-1112 TSEGFSQIA
+1112 TADGLSQIA

>member
-12 IDALGVSKEEYL
+12 IDTLGVTKEEYL
-24 EFIALQEIYEGPKD
+24 EFVALQEIYTDIKEGSSLDIRNGP
-38 STLPDVRADFGVT
+38 GVVA

-71 KLPSFDT
+71 KLPSFDS
-78 PGGGGQAQ
+78 PGGGQAQ

-102 DLAKYGDPVNLVYTD
+102 DLAKYGDPINLIYTD
-117 TSVNAYG
+117 TSVNTRG
-124 GVRIAGSLVWSAVR
+124 GVRVAGSLVWSAVR

-198 NSQSATD
+198 SSQYSTD

-217 RLQTTSLNTRVDGFS
+217 RLQTTSANTRVDGFS

-239 QNVIGVYGIVP
+239 QNVVGVYGIVP
-250 LNVLVYQRNPAGDKQ
+250 INVLVYQRNAAGDKQ
-265 AAELGIYVSVFDSPI
+265 AAELGIVSSLQ
-280 STATYAWAPL
+280 WAPL
-290 EYIELN
+290 QPIPVN
-296 KRIVITLKDTR
+296 TAITVTLKDTR
-307 PDTDDV
+307 PDADDV

-343 ESVFGGSTDDGDMIV
+343 QTVSKGSTDDGDMIV
-358 VLYCSESGNAPSVA
+358 TLSCTEAGYAPPVS
-372 YTNQT
+372 YSNQS

-382 ESYRQP
+382 ENYRQS
-388 VIQSANYASA
+388 VINSANYVSA
-398 TAVLNA
+398 QAILAT
-404 MQAADTRLVAD
+404 MKAADSRLV
-415 GITNVNTIGQDG
+415 NTGASGFLIQVGQ
-427 RSRPAPVQQ
+427 ATQ
-436 YRKATISEIIASGEI
+436 YRAATVAEIITSGEI
-451 QAPKYNTVT
+451 QRANYKITPGYRGKGESYP
-460 TSSRSGS
+460 G
-467 QTTTIYAGN
+467 TTTYLGN
-476 QTVRA
+476 VKVRA
-481 LTTVE
+481 LTTIE
-486 IGAYNALTSLNN
+486 IGAYNTLTLLDA
-498 SIADYSLDNYF
+498 SIANYDEDSYF
-509 YTKALTKFEEA
+509 YTKALAKFEEA

-531 DLAIKGRVNK
+531 DLAVKGRVNK

-573 IKYKEVGKEFTY
+573 IKYKEVGKEFAY
-585 VPGIFAISRASDT
+585 VPGIFAISRATDN
-598 DNFIYIKFNSGLT
+598 DNFIYLKFNSGFT
-611 AIADAKFWQFKIEP
+611 ATSDAKFWQFKLEP
-625 IADPLSE
+625 VADPLAE
-632 IAKHPELRGPT
+632 IAKHPELRGAN
-643 GLVTYLYLENSGDPQ
+643 GQVTYLYIENSGKPQ
-658 TWTQFQ
+658 TWDKFQ
-664 FTGRLIASTSGFP
+664 FTGRTISSASGFP

-692 SLDADT
+692 NLDADT
-698 QITYTFDNGPELS
+698 QITFTFDNGPELS

-724 DFPKLYNQISLV
+724 DFPKLYNQLSLI

-755 VTQGRWVKRLRTR
+755 VTQGRWVKRLRTSGR
-768 GNDENNTQWGN
+768 DENNAQWGTA
-779 SGYNY
+779 GYRY
-784 LPATEDGPTCFAPD
+784 LPAAKDGPTCFAPD
-798 IFYDSAMDDED
+798 IFYDSATDKED
-809 GIGKYANGNAI
+809 GIGKYANSEGI
-820 NIEQLAKTKLFCETN
+820 NVEQLAKTKLFCRTN
-835 GLYMDGVVADPGS
+835 KLYMDGIVADPSS

-854 GVAPYSLLEFARIRG
+854 GVAPYSLLEFARIGG
-869 QETLVPAVPYDVLTG
+869 QETLVPAVPYNPLNG
-884 AMDRAI
+884 AIQRQV

-900 IIEDSYREEYLDYGS
+900 ILEDSYREEHLDYGS

-920 IASIVYR
+920 IASVTYR
-927 DTDLNGVFARNRTVE
+927 ETDLDGVFARNRTVE
-942 VRRVDAIEADSIRQ
+942 IRRRNGATSDDASEVDFIRQ
-956 SFDLSQFVTNRDQAI
+956 TFDLSAFVTNRDQAI
-971 LYAKLL
+971 LYGKLL
-977 CNTRHWVRRA
+977 CNSRHWVKRA

-997 PLSPGACIY
+997 PLSPGAYIY

-1029 MPLDNSLPNGT
+1029 MPLDNSLLNGT

-1054 RSAYVQDGIAAD
+1054 RSAYVQDGIATT
-1066 LASTDDCEGKLF
+1066 LATEEGKLF
-1078 VLGTVVKT
+1078 VLGTIVKT

-1112 TSEGFSQIA
+1112 TAEGLSQIA
-1121 DFDASLFDVR
+1121 DFDASLFTIR

>member
-12 IDALGVSKEEYL
+12 IDTLGVSKEEYL
-24 EFIALQEIYEGPKD
+24 EFIALQEIYTDPKEGTVLD
-38 STLPDVRADFGVT
+38 IRNWDVVAI
-51 LVLTIVGILFQV
+51 VLTIVGIIFQV
-63 VATLFLQP
+63 VAALFLQP

-86 RREQKFS
+86 TRESKFS

-102 DLAKYGDPVNLVYTD
+102 ELAVYGDPVNLVYTD
-117 TSVNAYG
+117 ISVNARG
-124 GVRIAGSLVWSAVR
+124 GVRVAGSLIWSAVR

-148 LMALGGRGIGAI
+148 LMTISGRGIGAI

-167 GQTALSDIT
+167 GQAALTDIT

-198 NSQSATD
+198 NSQYSTD

-217 RLQTTSLNTRVDGFS
+217 RLQTTSTNTRVDGFS

-250 LNVLVYQRNPAGDKQ
+250 INVLVYQRNAAGDKQ
-265 AAELGIYVSVFDSPI
+265 AAELGIVSSLE
-280 STATYAWAPL
+280 WAPL
-290 EYIELN
+290 QLIPAGTT
-296 KRIVITLKDTR
+296 IAVTLKDTR
-307 PDTDDV
+307 PDADDV

-343 ESVFGGSTDDGDMIV
+343 QTVSKGSTDDGDMIV
-358 VLYCSESGNAPSVA
+358 ALSCIEAGYAPPVS
-372 YTNQT
+372 YSNQS

-382 ESYRQP
+382 ESFRQS
-388 VIQSANYASA
+388 VINSANYVSA
-398 TAVLNA
+398 QAILAA
-404 MQAADTRLVAD
+404 MKAADTRIIQYNFRNVSGAFRGSGSTLTAD
-415 GITNVNTIGQDG
+415 S
-427 RSRPAPVQQ
+427 RS
-436 YRKATISEIIASGEI
+436 ATIAEIIASGEI
-451 QAPKYNTVT
+451 QAPSYKT
-460 TSSRSGS
+460 TPAYSSRNGYTPG
-467 QTTTIYAGN
+467 TTTYLGN
-476 QTVRA
+476 IKVRA
-481 LTTVE
+481 LTTTE
-486 IGAYNALTSLNN
+486 IGAYNTLTLLDSA
-498 SIADYSLDNYF
+498 IANYDEDSYF
-509 YTKALTKFEEA
+509 YTKALAKFEEA

-531 DLAIKGRVNK
+531 DLAVKGRVNK

-551 SERRAGYPVSDN
+551 SERRGGYPVSDN

-573 IKYKEVGKEFTY
+573 IKYKEVGKEFAY
-585 VPGIFAISRASDT
+585 VPGIFAISRATDN
-598 DNFIYIKFNSGLT
+598 DNFIYLKFNSGFT
-611 AIADAKFWQFKIEP
+611 ATSDAKFWQFKLEP
-625 IADPLSE
+625 VADPLAE
-632 IAKHPELRGPT
+632 IAKHPELRGAN
-643 GLVTYLYLENSGDPQ
+643 GQVSYLYIENSGEPQ
-658 TWTQFQ
+658 TWDKFQ
-664 FTGRLIASTSGFP
+664 FTGRLIGSTSGFP

-692 SLDADT
+692 NLDADT
-698 QITYTFDNGPELS
+698 QITFTFDNGPELS

-724 DFPKLYNQISLV
+724 DFPKLYNQLSLI

-755 VTQGRWVKRLRTR
+755 VNQGRWVKRLRTSGR
-768 GNDENNTQWGN
+768 DENNTQWGN
-779 SGYNY
+779 PGYNY
-784 LPATEDGPTCFAPD
+784 LPATKDGPTCFAPD

-820 NIEQLAKTKLFCETN
+820 NVEQLAKSKLFCKTN
-835 GLYMDGVVADPGS
+835 NLYMDGIIADPTS

-854 GVAPYSLLEFARIRG
+854 GVASYSLLEFARIGG
-869 QETLVPAVPYDVLTG
+869 QETLVPAVPYNALTG
-884 AMDRAI
+884 AIDRTV

-900 IIEDSYREEYLDYGS
+900 IIEDSYREEHLDYGS

-920 IASIVYR
+920 IASVTYR
-927 DTDLNGVFARNRTVE
+927 DTDVNGIFARNRTVE
-942 VRRVDAIEADSIRQ
+942 IRRTDSIEADSIRQ
-956 SFDLSQFVTNRDQAI
+956 TFDLSQFVTNRDQAI
-971 LYAKLL
+971 LYGKLL

-997 PLSPGACIY
+997 PLSPGAFIY
-1006 VDIGQNQWDGIRTGI
+1006 VDIGQNQWDGIRTGMI
-1021 IGAGGALN
+1021 SAGGALN
-1029 MPLDNSLPNGT
+1029 MPLDNSLTTGT
-1040 YNFLLY
+1040 YSFLLY

-1054 RSAYVQDGIAAD
+1054 QSAYVQDGVAAT
-1066 LASTDDCEGKLF
+1066 LASQEGKLF

-1112 TSEGFSQIA
+1112 TSDGLSQIA
-1121 DFDASLFDVR
+1121 NFSSNLFTTR

>member
-1 MRKLLPYEYDL
+1 MRKLLPYEHDL
-12 IDALGVSKEEYL
+12 IDTLGVSKEEYL
-24 EFIALQEIYEGPKD
+24 EFVALQEIYTDPKEGTVLD
-38 STLPDVRADFGVT
+38 IRNWEVVAI
-51 LVLTIVGILFQV
+51 VLTIVGVIFQV
-63 VATLFLQP
+63 VAALFLQP

-86 RREQKFS
+86 TRESKFS

-102 DLAKYGDPVNLVYTD
+102 ELAVYGDPVNLVYTD
-117 TSVNAYG
+117 ISVNARG
-124 GVRIAGSLVWSAVR
+124 GVRVAGSLIWSAVR

-148 LMALGGRGIGAI
+148 LMTISGRGIGAI

-167 GQTALSDIT
+167 GQTALTDIT

-198 NSQSATD
+198 NSQYSTD

-217 RLQTTSLNTRVDGFS
+217 RLQTTSTNTRVDGFS

-250 LNVLVYQRNPAGDKQ
+250 INVLVYQRNAAGDKQ
-265 AAELGIYVSVFDSPI
+265 AAELGIFSSLQWTPLQLI
-280 STATYAWAPL
+280 PAGTAIT
-290 EYIELN
+290 
-296 KRIVITLKDTR
+296 VTLKDTR
-307 PDTDDV
+307 PDADDV

-343 ESVFGGSTDDGDMIV
+343 QTVSKGSTDDGDMIV
-358 VLYCSESGNAPSVA
+358 TLSCIEAGYAPPVA
-372 YTNQT
+372 YSNQT
-377 LEGTQ
+377 LEGAQ
-382 ESYRQP
+382 ESYRQS
-388 VIQSANYASA
+388 VLNSANYINAKTILAAVQSSDSRIIEAGLVETSYNSDTGQYNYGMTYRAATIDEIFASGSI
-398 TAVLNA
+398 
-404 MQAADTRLVAD
+404 QRAAY
-415 GITNVNTIGQDG
+415 Q
-427 RSRPAPVQQ
+427 
-436 YRKATISEIIASGEI
+436 TISERYSNGDNDYYRDI
-451 QAPKYNTVT
+451 TVH
-460 TSSRSGS
+460 
-467 QTTTIYAGN
+467 AGN
-476 QTVRA
+476 EQVRGF
-481 LTTVE
+481 TTAE
-486 IGAYNALTSLNN
+486 SGAYNFAAQADA
-498 SIADYSLDNYF
+498 SIANYDEDNYF
-509 YTKALTKFEEA
+509 YTKALAKFEEA

-531 DLAIKGRVNK
+531 DLAVKGRVNK

-573 IKYKEVGKEFTY
+573 IKYKEVGKEFAY
-585 VPGIFAISRASDT
+585 VPGIFAISRATDN
-598 DNFIYIKFNSGLT
+598 DNFIYLKFNSGFT
-611 AIADAKFWQFKIEP
+611 ATSDAKFWQFKLEP
-625 IADPLSE
+625 VADPLAE
-632 IAKHPELRGPT
+632 IAKHPELRGPN
-643 GLVTYLYLENSGDPQ
+643 GQVSYLYIENSGEPQ
-658 TWTQFQ
+658 TWDKFQ
-664 FTGRLIASTSGFP
+664 FTGRTIGSASGFP

-692 SLDADT
+692 NLDADT
-698 QITYTFDNGPELS
+698 QITFTFDNGPELS

-716 EQTIQPFS
+716 EQIIQPFA
-724 DFPKLYNQISLV
+724 DFPKLYNQLSLI

-755 VTQGRWVKRLRTR
+755 VNQGRWVKRLRTS

-779 SGYNY
+779 PGYNY

-820 NIEQLAKTKLFCETN
+820 GIEQLAKSKLFCKTN
-835 GLYMDGVVADPGS
+835 NLYMDGIIADPAS

-854 GVAPYSLLEFARIRG
+854 GVASYSLLEFARIGG
-869 QETLVPAVPYDVLTG
+869 QETLVPAVPYNALTG
-884 AMDRAI
+884 AIDRTV

-900 IIEDSYREEYLDYGS
+900 IIEDSYREEHLDYGS

-920 IASIVYR
+920 IASVTYR
-927 DTDLNGVFARNRTVE
+927 DTDVNGIFARNRTVE
-942 VRRVDAIEADSIRQ
+942 IRRTDAIEADSIRQ
-956 SFDLSQFVTNRDQAI
+956 TFDLSQFVTNREQAI

-977 CNTRHWVRRA
+977 CNTRHWVRKA

-997 PLSPGACIY
+997 PLSPGAFIY
-1006 VDIGQNQWDGIRTGI
+1006 VDIGQNQWDGIRTGMI
-1021 IGAGGALN
+1021 SAGGALN

-1054 RSAYVQDGIAAD
+1054 QSAYVQDGIATT
-1066 LASTDDCEGKLF
+1066 LASQEGKLF

-1112 TSEGFSQIA
+1112 TAEGLSQIA
-1121 DFDASLFDVR
+1121 DFDASLFNVR

>member
-12 IDALGVSKEEYL
+12 IDTLGVSKEEYL
-24 EFIALQEIYEGPKD
+24 EFIALQEIYTDPKEGTALD
-38 STLPDVRADFGVT
+38 IRNDAGITA
-51 LVLTIVGILFQV
+51 LVLTIIGILFQV
-63 VATLFLQP
+63 VATVFLQP

-117 TSVNAYG
+117 TSVNTRG
-124 GVRIAGSLVWSAVR
+124 GVRVAGSLVWSAVR

-198 NSQSATD
+198 NSQYSTD

-217 RLQTTSLNTRVDGFS
+217 RLQTTSTNTRVDGFS

-239 QNVIGVYGIVP
+239 QNVVGVYGIVP
-250 LNVLVYQRNPAGDKQ
+250 INVLVYQRNAAGDKQ
-265 AAELGIYVSVFDSPI
+265 AAELGIVSSLQ
-280 STATYAWAPL
+280 WAPL
-290 EYIELN
+290 QPIPVN
-296 KRIVITLKDTR
+296 TAITVTLKDTR
-307 PDTDDV
+307 PDADDV

-343 ESVFGGSTDDGDMIV
+343 QTVSKGSTDDGDMIV
-358 VLYCSESGNAPSVA
+358 TLSCTEAGYAPPVA
-372 YTNQT
+372 HSNQT
-377 LEGTQ
+377 LEGAQ
-382 ESYRQP
+382 EGYRQS
-388 VIQSANYASA
+388 VLNSANYVSA
-398 TAVLNA
+398 KTILTAV
-404 MQAADTRLVAD
+404 QSSDSRLFEAGLVETGYD
-415 GITNVNTIGQDG
+415 PNTGG
-427 RSRPAPVQQ
+427 YNYGMT
-436 YRKATISEIIASGEI
+436 YRAATIDEIFASRSI
-451 QAPKYNTVT
+451 QRAVYST
-460 TSSRSGS
+460 TSVPYTDYNDNYSYRDV
-467 QTTTIYAGN
+467 TVYAGN
-476 QTVRA
+476 EEVRM
-481 LTTVE
+481 LTSTE
-486 IGAYNALTSLNN
+486 IGAYNFVTDADA
-498 SIADYSLDNYF
+498 SIANYDEDNYF
-509 YTKALTKFEEA
+509 YTKALAKFEEA

-531 DLAIKGRVNK
+531 DLAVKGRVNK

-573 IKYKEVGKEFTY
+573 IKYKEVGKEFAY
-585 VPGIFAISRASDT
+585 VPGIFAISRATDN
-598 DNFIYIKFNSGLT
+598 DNFIYLKFNSGFT
-611 AIADAKFWQFKIEP
+611 AIADARFWQFKLEP
-625 IADPLSE
+625 VADPLAE
-632 IAKHPELRGPT
+632 IAKHPELRGAN
-643 GLVTYLYLENSGDPQ
+643 GQVSYLYIENSGEPQ
-658 TWTQFQ
+658 TWDKFQ
-664 FTGRLIASTSGFP
+664 FTGRTIGSASGFP

-692 SLDADT
+692 NLDADT
-698 QITYTFDNGPELS
+698 QITFTFDNGPELS

-724 DFPKLYNQISLV
+724 DFPKLYNQLSLI

-755 VTQGRWVKRLRTR
+755 VTQGRWVKRLRTS

-779 SGYNY
+779 PGYIY

-820 NIEQLAKTKLFCETN
+820 NIEQLAKTKLFCKTN
-835 GLYMDGVVADPGS
+835 SLYMDGIVADPTS

-854 GVAPYSLLEFARIRG
+854 GVAPYSLLEFARIGG
-869 QETLVPAVPYDVLTG
+869 QETLVPAVPYNVLTG
-884 AMDRAI
+884 AIDRTV

-900 IIEDSYREEYLDYGS
+900 IIEDSYREEHLDYGS

-920 IASIVYR
+920 IASVTYR
-927 DTDLNGVFARNRTVE
+927 DTDVNGIFARNRTVE
-942 VRRVDAIEADSIRQ
+942 IRRRDSNEADSIRQ
-956 SFDLSQFVTNRDQAI
+956 TFDLSQFVTNRDQAI
-971 LYAKLL
+971 LYGKLL

-997 PLSPGACIY
+997 PLSPGAFIY
-1006 VDIGQNQWDGIRTGI
+1006 VDIGQNQWDGIRTGMI
-1021 IGAGGALN
+1021 SAGGALN
-1029 MPLDNSLPNGT
+1029 MPLDNSLTTGT
-1040 YNFLLY
+1040 YSFLLY

-1054 RSAYVQDGIAAD
+1054 QSAYVQDGIAAT
-1066 LASTDDCEGKLF
+1066 LASQEGKLF

-1112 TSEGFSQIA
+1112 TEEGLSQIA

>member
-12 IDALGVSKEEYL
+12 IDTLGVSKEEYL
-24 EFIALQEIYEGPKD
+24 EFIALQEIYNDPKQGTIFD
-38 STLPDVRADFGVT
+38 IRNDPATVA

-102 DLAKYGDPVNLVYTD
+102 DLAKYGDPINLVYTD
-117 TSVNAYG
+117 ISVNALG
-124 GVRIAGSLVWSAVR
+124 GVRVAGSLVWSAVR

-198 NSQSATD
+198 NSQYSTD

-239 QNVIGVYGIVP
+239 QNVVGVYGIVP
-250 LNVLVYQRNPAGDKQ
+250 INVLVYQRNAAGDKQ
-265 AAELGIYVSVFDSPI
+265 AAELGIDS
-280 STATYAWAPL
+280 SLQWAPL
-290 EYIELN
+290 QPIAADTA
-296 KRIVITLKDTR
+296 ITVTLKDTR
-307 PDTDDV
+307 PDVDDV

-343 ESVFGGSTDDGDMIV
+343 QTVSKGSTDDGDMIV
-358 VLYCSESGNAPSVA
+358 TLSCTEAGYAPPVS
-372 YTNQT
+372 YSNQS

-382 ESYRQP
+382 ENYRQS
-388 VIQSANYASA
+388 VINSANYVSA
-398 TAVLNA
+398 QAILAA
-404 MQAADTRLVAD
+404 MQAADTRLVAN
-415 GITNVNTIGQDG
+415 GTTSVNAIGQDG
-427 RSRPAPVQQ
+427 RARPASVQQ
-436 YRKATISEIIASGEI
+436 YRKATIAEIIASGEI
-451 QAPKYNTVT
+451 QKPKYNT
-460 TSSRSGS
+460 
-467 QTTTIYAGN
+467 TTTFARNVGNQSTTTYAGN
-476 QTVRA
+476 EKTRA
-481 LTTVE
+481 LTTTE
-486 IGAYNALTSLNN
+486 IGAYNTLALLDA
-498 SIADYSLDNYF
+498 SIANYDEDSYF
-509 YTKALTKFEEA
+509 YTKALAKFEEA

-531 DLAIKGRVNK
+531 DLAVKGRVNK

-573 IKYKEVGKEFTY
+573 IKYKEVGKEFAY
-585 VPGIFAISRASDT
+585 VPGIFAISRATDN
-598 DNFIYIKFNSGLT
+598 DNFIYLKFNSGFT
-611 AIADAKFWQFKIEP
+611 AIADAKFWQFKLEP
-625 IADPLSE
+625 VADPLAE
-632 IAKHPELRGPT
+632 IAKHPELRGAN
-643 GLVTYLYLENSGDPQ
+643 GQATYLYIENSGEPQ
-658 TWTQFQ
+658 TWDKFQ
-664 FTGRLIASTSGFP
+664 FTGRTIGSASGFP

-692 SLDADT
+692 NLDADT
-698 QITYTFDNGPELS
+698 QITSTFDNGPELS

-724 DFPKLYNQISLV
+724 GFPKLYNQLSLI

-755 VTQGRWVKRLRTR
+755 VTQGRWVKRLRTS

-779 SGYNY
+779 PGYNY
-784 LPATEDGPTCFAPD
+784 LPSTEDGPTCFAPD

-820 NIEQLAKTKLFCETN
+820 NIEQLAKTKLFCKTN
-835 GLYMDGVVADPGS
+835 GLYMDGIVADPTS

-854 GVAPYSLLEFARIRG
+854 GVAPYSLLEFARIGG
-869 QETLVPAVPYDVLTG
+869 QETLVPAVPYNALTG
-884 AMDRAI
+884 AIDRTV

-900 IIEDSYREEYLDYGS
+900 IIEDSYREEHLDYGS

-920 IASIVYR
+920 IASVTYR
-927 DTDLNGVFARNRTVE
+927 DTDVNGIFARNRTVE
-942 VRRVDAIEADSIRQ
+942 VRRIDSNEADSIRQ
-956 SFDLSQFVTNRDQAI
+956 TFDLSQFVTNRDQAI

-997 PLSPGACIY
+997 PLSPGAFIY
-1006 VDIGQNQWDGIRTGI
+1006 VDIGQNQWDGIRTGMI
-1021 IGAGGALN
+1021 SAGGALN

-1054 RSAYVQDGIAAD
+1054 RSSYVQDGIATD
-1066 LASTDDCEGKLF
+1066 LASKEDCEGKLF

-1112 TSEGFSQIA
+1112 TSDSLSQIA

>member
-12 IDALGVSKEEYL
+12 IDTLGVSKEEYL
-24 EFIALQEIYEGPKD
+24 EFIALQEIYNDPKQGTIFD
-38 STLPDVRADFGVT
+38 IRNDPATIA

-71 KLPSFDT
+71 KLPSFET

-102 DLAKYGDPVNLVYTD
+102 DLAKYGDPINLVYTD
-117 TSVNAYG
+117 TSVNALG
-124 GVRIAGSLVWSAVR
+124 GVRVAGSLVWSAVR

-198 NSQSATD
+198 NSQYSTD

-217 RLQTTSLNTRVDGFS
+217 RLQTTSTNTRVDGFS
-232 QAYSPAS
+232 QAYSPVS
-239 QNVIGVYGIVP
+239 QNVVGVYGIVP
-250 LNVLVYQRNPAGDKQ
+250 INVLVYQRNAAGDKQ
-265 AAELGIYVSVFDSPI
+265 AAELGIVSSLQ
-280 STATYAWAPL
+280 WAPL
-290 EYIELN
+290 QPIPVN
-296 KRIVITLKDTR
+296 TAITVTLKDTR
-307 PDTDDV
+307 PDVDDV

-343 ESVFGGSTDDGDMIV
+343 QTVSKGSTDDGDMIV
-358 VLYCSESGNAPSVA
+358 TLSCTEAGYAPPVA
-372 YTNQT
+372 HSNQT
-377 LEGTQ
+377 LEGAQ
-382 ESYRQP
+382 EGYRQS
-388 VIQSANYASA
+388 VLNSANYINAKIILAAVQSSDSRIIEAGLVETSYNSDTGQYTYGMTYRAATIDEIFASGSI
-398 TAVLNA
+398 
-404 MQAADTRLVAD
+404 QAAVY
-415 GITNVNTIGQDG
+415 Q
-427 RSRPAPVQQ
+427 
-436 YRKATISEIIASGEI
+436 TISERYTNGDNDYYRDI
-451 QAPKYNTVT
+451 TV
-460 TSSRSGS
+460 
-467 QTTTIYAGN
+467 YAGN
-476 QTVRA
+476 EQVRGF
-481 LTTVE
+481 TTAE
-486 IGAYNALTSLNN
+486 SGAYNFAAQADA
-498 SIADYSLDNYF
+498 SIANYDEDNYF
-509 YTKALTKFEEA
+509 YTKALAKFEEA

-531 DLAIKGRVNK
+531 DLAVKGRVNK

-573 IKYKEVGKEFTY
+573 IKYKEVGKEFAY
-585 VPGIFAISRASDT
+585 VPGIFAISRATDN
-598 DNFIYIKFNSGLT
+598 DNFIYLKFNSGFT
-611 AIADAKFWQFKIEP
+611 AIADAKFWQFKLEP
-625 IADPLSE
+625 VADPLAE
-632 IAKHPELRGPT
+632 IAKHPELRGAN
-643 GLVTYLYLENSGDPQ
+643 GQVSYLYIENSGEPQ
-658 TWTQFQ
+658 TWDKFQ
-664 FTGRLIASTSGFP
+664 FTGRTISSASGFP

-692 SLDADT
+692 NLDADT
-698 QITYTFDNGPELS
+698 QITFTFDNGPELS

-724 DFPKLYNQISLV
+724 DFPKLYNQLSLI

-755 VTQGRWVKRLRTR
+755 VTQGRWVKRLRTSGR
-768 GNDENNTQWGN
+768 DENNTQWGN
-779 SGYNY
+779 PGYNY

-820 NIEQLAKTKLFCETN
+820 NIEQLAKTKLFCKTN
-835 GLYMDGVVADPGS
+835 SLYMDGIVADPTS

-854 GVAPYSLLEFARIRG
+854 GVAPYSLLEFARIGG
-869 QETLVPAVPYDVLTG
+869 QETLVPAVPYNVLTG
-884 AMDRAI
+884 AIDRTV

-900 IIEDSYREEYLDYGS
+900 IIEDSYREEHLDYGS

-920 IASIVYR
+920 IASVTYR
-927 DTDLNGVFARNRTVE
+927 DTDINGIFARNRTVE
-942 VRRVDAIEADSIRQ
+942 VRRTDASEADSIRQ
-956 SFDLSQFVTNRDQAI
+956 TFDLSQFVTNRDQAI

-997 PLSPGACIY
+997 PLSPGAFIY
-1006 VDIGQNQWDGIRTGI
+1006 VDIGQNQWDGIRTGMI
-1021 IGAGGALN
+1021 SAGGALN
-1029 MPLDNSLPNGT
+1029 MPLDNSLLNGT

-1054 RSAYVQDGIAAD
+1054 QSAYVQDGIATT
-1066 LASTDDCEGKLF
+1066 LASQEGKLF

-1112 TSEGFSQIA
+1112 TAEGLSQIA

>member
-24 EFIALQEIYEGPKD
+24 KFVALQEIYTDVKEGSALD
-38 STLPDVRADFGVT
+38 IRNDLGLTALI
-51 LVLTIVGILFQV
+51 LTIVGIIFQV

-78 PGGGGQAQ
+78 PNGGGQAQ
-86 RREQKFS
+86 TRESKFS

-102 DLAKYGDPVNLVYTD
+102 ELAVYGDPVNLVYTD
-117 TSVNAYG
+117 TSVNVRG
-124 GVRIAGSLVWSAVR
+124 GVRVAGSLIWSAVR

-148 LMALGGRGIGAI
+148 LMTFSGRGIGAI
-160 DINKCAF
+160 DISKCAF
-167 GQTALSDIT
+167 GQAALTDIT

-198 NSQSATD
+198 NSQYSTD

-217 RLQTTSLNTRVDGFS
+217 RLQTTSANTRVDGFS

-250 LNVLVYQRNPAGDKQ
+250 INVLVYQRNSAGDKM
-265 AAELGIYVSVFDSPI
+265 AAELGIYASLQWSPLQLI
-280 STATYAWAPL
+280 PIDTA
-290 EYIELN
+290 
-296 KRIVITLKDTR
+296 ITVTMKDTQSAA
-307 PDTDDV
+307 DDV

-343 ESVFGGSTDDGDMIV
+343 QTVSKGSTDDGDMIV
-358 VLYCSESGNAPSVA
+358 TLYCTEAGYAPPVA
-372 YTNQT
+372 YSNQT
-377 LEGTQ
+377 LEGAQ
-382 ESYRQP
+382 ESFRQS
-388 VIQSANYASA
+388 VLNSANYVGAKTTL
-398 TAVLNA
+398 TAVQNEDSRIIEAGLVETSYNSDTGA
-404 MQAADTRLVAD
+404 YTYGMTYRAATIDEIFASGSIQRAVYST
-415 GITNVNTIGQDG
+415 NTIT
-427 RSRPAPVQQ
+427 V
-436 YRKATISEIIASGEI
+436 YSGDNSYTEERT
-451 QAPKYNTVT
+451 Y
-460 TSSRSGS
+460 
-467 QTTTIYAGN
+467 YAGN
-476 QTVRA
+476 EPVRG
-481 LTTVE
+481 LTTAE
-486 IGAYNALTSLNN
+486 AGAYNFVADADA
-498 SIADYSLDNYF
+498 SIANYDEDNYF
-509 YTKALTKFEEA
+509 YTKALAKFEEA

-541 RLSGRQSEYG
+541 RLSGRQAEYG
-551 SERRAGYPVSDN
+551 SERRGGYPVSDN

-573 IKYKEVGKEFTY
+573 IKYKEVGKEFAY
-585 VPGIFAISRASDT
+585 VPGIFAISRATDN
-598 DNFIYIKFNSGLT
+598 DNFIYLKFNSGLT
-611 AIADAKFWQFKIEP
+611 ATADAKFWQFKIEP
-625 IADPLSE
+625 VADPLAE
-632 IAKHPELRGPT
+632 IAKHPELRGPN
-643 GLVTYLYLENSGDPQ
+643 GQVSYLYIENSGEPQ
-658 TWTQFQ
+658 TWSQFQ
-664 FTGRLIASTSGFP
+664 FTGRLIGSASGFP

-692 SLDADT
+692 NLDADT
-698 QITYTFDNGPELS
+698 QITSTFDNGPELS

-716 EQTIQPFS
+716 EQIIQPFT
-724 DFPKLYNQISLV
+724 DFPKLYNQLSLI

-755 VTQGRWVKRLRTR
+755 VTQGRWVKKLRTS

-779 SGYNY
+779 PGYNY

-798 IFYDSAMDDED
+798 IFYDSAMDSED

-820 NIEQLAKTKLFCETN
+820 NIEQLAKSKLFCKSN
-835 GLYMDGVVADPGS
+835 GLYMDGIIADPTS

-854 GVAPYSLLEFARIRG
+854 GVASYSLLEFARIGG
-869 QETLVPAVPYDVLTG
+869 QETLVPAVPYNALTG
-884 AMDRAI
+884 AIDRTV

-900 IIEDSYREEYLDYGS
+900 IIEDSYREEHLDYGS

-920 IASIVYR
+920 IASVTYR
-927 DTDLNGVFARNRTVE
+927 DTDINGIFARNRTVE
-942 VRRVDAIEADSIRQ
+942 IKRTDAIEADSIRQ
-956 SFDLSQFVTNRDQAI
+956 TFDLSQFVTNRDQAI

-997 PLSPGACIY
+997 PLSPGAYIY
-1006 VDIGQNQWDGIRTGI
+1006 VDIGQNQWDGIRTGMI
-1021 IGAGGALN
+1021 SAGGALN
-1029 MPLDNSLPNGT
+1029 MPLDNSLANGT

-1054 RSAYVQDGIAAD
+1054 RSAYVQNGIAAD
-1066 LASTDDCEGKLF
+1066 LASEEGKLF

-1112 TSEGFSQIA
+1112 TSDGLSQIA
-1121 DFDASLFDVR
+1121 DFDANLFTIR

>member
-12 IDALGVSKEEYL
+12 IDTLGVSKEEYL
-24 EFIALQEIYEGPKD
+24 EFIALQEIYNDPKQGTVFD
-38 STLPDVRADFGVT
+38 IRNEPVSI
-51 LVLTIVGILFQV
+51 VLAIVGIIFQLV
-63 VATLFLQP
+63 SVLFLQP
-71 KLPSFDT
+71 KMPSFDT

-102 DLAKYGDPVNLVYTD
+102 DLAKYGDPINLVYTD
-117 TSVNAYG
+117 TSVNTRG
-124 GVRIAGSLVWSAVR
+124 GVRVAGSLVWSAVR

-198 NSQSATD
+198 NSQYSTD

-217 RLQTTSLNTRVDGFS
+217 RLQTTSTNTRVDGFS

-250 LNVLVYQRNPAGDKQ
+250 INVLVYQRNAAGDKQ
-265 AAELGIYVSVFDSPI
+265 AADLGIVSSLE
-280 STATYAWAPL
+280 WAPL
-290 EYIELN
+290 QLIAADTA
-296 KRIVITLKDTR
+296 ITVTLKDTR
-307 PDTDDV
+307 PDADDV

-343 ESVFGGSTDDGDMIV
+343 QTVSKGSTDDGDMIV
-358 VLYCSESGNAPSVA
+358 TLSCIEAGHAPPVS
-372 YTNQT
+372 YSNQSI
-377 LEGTQ
+377 EGTE
-382 ESYRQP
+382 ESFRQS
-388 VIQSANYASA
+388 VINSANYVSA
-398 TAVLNA
+398 QAILAA
-404 MQAADTRLVAD
+404 MKAADTRLVAD
-415 GITNVNTIGQDG
+415 GTTSANAIGQDG
-427 RSRPAPVQQ
+427 RARPTSVQQ
-436 YRKATISEIIASGEI
+436 YRKATIAEIIASGEI
-451 QAPKYNTVT
+451 QAPSYKT
-460 TSSRSGS
+460 TPDYSSRNGYTPG
-467 QTTTIYAGN
+467 TTTYVGN
-476 QTVRA
+476 VKARA
-481 LTTVE
+481 LTTTE
-486 IGAYNALTSLNN
+486 IGAYNTLTLLDSALANYDEDS
-498 SIADYSLDNYF
+498 YF

-531 DLAIKGRVNK
+531 DLAVKGRVNK

-573 IKYKEVGKEFTY
+573 VKYKEVGKEFAY
-585 VPGIFAISRASDT
+585 VPGIFAISRATDN
-598 DNFIYIKFNSGLT
+598 DNFIYLKFNGGFT
-611 AIADAKFWQFKIEP
+611 ATSDAKFWQFKLEP
-625 IADPLSE
+625 VADPLSE
-632 IAKHPELRGPT
+632 IAKHPELRVDGY
-643 GLVTYLYLENSGDPQ
+643 VNYLYIENSGEPQ
-658 TWTQFQ
+658 TWDKFQ
-664 FTGRLIASTSGFP
+664 FTGRTIGSASGFP

-692 SLDADT
+692 NLDADT
-698 QITYTFDNGPELS
+698 QITSTFDNGPELS

-724 DFPKLYNQISLV
+724 DFPKLYNQLSLI

-755 VTQGRWVKRLRTR
+755 VTQGRWVKRLRTS

-779 SGYNY
+779 PGYNY

-798 IFYDSAMDDED
+798 IFYDSATDDED
-809 GIGKYANGNAI
+809 GVGKYANVDAI
-820 NIEQLAKTKLFCETN
+820 GVEQLAKTKLFCKTN
-835 GLYMDGVVADPGS
+835 GLYMDGIIADPTS

-854 GVAPYSLLEFARIRG
+854 GVAPYSLLEFARIGGR
-869 QETLVPAVPYDVLTG
+869 ETLVPAVPYDALTG
-884 AMDRAI
+884 AMDREVK
-890 NISALFNQGN
+890 ISALFNQGN
-900 IIEDSYREEYLDYGS
+900 IIEDSYREEHLDYGS

-920 IASIVYR
+920 IASVTYR
-927 DTDLNGVFARNRTVE
+927 DTDVNGIFARNRTVE
-942 VRRVDAIEADSIRQ
+942 IKRRTNPPDLSELDFIRQ
-956 SFDLSQFVTNRDQAI
+956 TFDLSQFVTNRDQAI
-971 LYAKLL
+971 LYGKLL

-997 PLSPGACIY
+997 PLSPGAFIY
-1006 VDIGQNQWDGIRTGI
+1006 VDIGQNQWDGIRTGMI
-1021 IGAGGALN
+1021 SAGGALN

-1054 RSAYVQDGIAAD
+1054 RSSYVQDGIAAE
-1066 LASTDDCEGKLF
+1066 LASKEDCEGKLF

-1112 TSEGFSQIA
+1112 TSDGLSQIA
-1121 DFDASLFDVR
+1121 DFDASLFNVR

>member
-24 EFIALQEIYEGPKD
+24 EFVALQEIYADVKEGSALD
-38 STLPDVRADFGVT
+38 IRNDLGVT
-51 LVLTIVGILFQV
+51 ALILTIVGIIFQV

-78 PGGGGQAQ
+78 PGGGQTQ

-102 DLAKYGDPVNLVYTD
+102 DLAKYGDPVNLIYTD
-117 TSVNAYG
+117 TSVNARG
-124 GVRIAGSLVWSAVR
+124 GVRVAGSLVWSAVR

-148 LMALGGRGIGAI
+148 LMALGGRGIGVI

-187 ATGFLQWANEI
+187 ATSFLQWANEI
-198 NSQSATD
+198 NSQYSTD

-232 QAYSPAS
+232 QAYSPSS

-250 LNVLVYQRNPAGDKQ
+250 INVLVYQRNSAGDKQ
-265 AAELGIYVSVFDSPI
+265 AAELGIVSSLQWTPLQPI
-280 STATYAWAPL
+280 AIDTAIT
-290 EYIELN
+290 
-296 KRIVITLKDTR
+296 VTLKDTQSEV
-307 PDTDDV
+307 DDV

-343 ESVFGGSTDDGDMIV
+343 QTVSKGSTDDGDMLV
-358 VLYCSESGNAPSVA
+358 TLSCTEAGYAPPVS
-372 YTNQT
+372 YSNQS

-382 ESYRQP
+382 ESFRQS
-388 VIQSANYASA
+388 VIQSADYVSA
-398 TAVLNA
+398 QAVLAA
-404 MQAADTRLVAD
+404 MKAADSRLVNA
-415 GITNVNTIGQDG
+415 GTSGAFAQVGQ
-427 RSRPAPVQQ
+427 ATQ
-436 YRKATISEIIASGEI
+436 YRAATVDEIIASGEI
-451 QAPKYNTVT
+451 QKPSYKT
-460 TSSRSGS
+460 TPAYSSRNGYTPG
-467 QTTTIYAGN
+467 TTTFLGN
-476 QTVRA
+476 VKVRA
-481 LTTVE
+481 LTSTE
-486 IGAYNALTSLNN
+486 IGAYNTLTLLDA
-498 SIADYSLDNYF
+498 SIANYDEDSYF
-509 YTKALTKFEEA
+509 YTKALAKFEEA

-531 DLAIKGRVNK
+531 DLAVKGRVNK

-573 IKYKEVGKEFTY
+573 IKYKEVGKEFAY
-585 VPGIFAISRASDT
+585 VPGIFAISRAT
-598 DNFIYIKFNSGLT
+598 DNDNFVYLKFNSGLT
-611 AIADAKFWQFKIEP
+611 AVADAKFWQFKLEP
-625 IADPLSE
+625 VADPLAE
-632 IAKHPELRGPT
+632 IAKHPELRGPN
-643 GLVTYLYLENSGDPQ
+643 GQVTYLYIENSGDPQ
-658 TWTQFQ
+658 TWDKFQ
-664 FTGRLIASTSGFP
+664 FTGRTISSASGFP

-692 SLDADT
+692 NLDADT
-698 QITYTFDNGPELS
+698 QITATFDNGPELS

-716 EQTIQPFS
+716 EQTIQSFT
-724 DFPKLYNQISLV
+724 DFPKLYNQLSLI

-755 VTQGRWVKRLRTR
+755 VTQGRWVKRLRTS

-820 NIEQLAKTKLFCETN
+820 NIEQLAKTKLFCKTN
-835 GLYMDGVVADPGS
+835 SLYMDGIVADPTS

-854 GVAPYSLLEFARIRG
+854 GVAPYSLLEFARIGG
-869 QETLVPAVPYDVLTG
+869 QETLVPAVPYNALTG
-884 AMDRAI
+884 AIDRTV

-900 IIEDSYREEYLDYGS
+900 IIEDSYREEHLDYGS

-920 IASIVYR
+920 IASVTYR
-927 DTDLNGVFARNRTVE
+927 DTDINGVFARNRTVE
-942 VRRVDAIEADSIRQ
+942 IRRTDSIEADSIRQ
-956 SFDLSQFVTNRDQAI
+956 TFDLSQFVTNRDQAI

-977 CNTRHWVRRA
+977 CNTRHWVRKA

-997 PLSPGACIY
+997 PLSPGAYIY
-1006 VDIGQNQWDGIRTGI
+1006 VDIGQNQWDGIRTGM

-1029 MPLDNSLPNGT
+1029 MPLDNSLPTGT

-1054 RSAYVQDGIAAD
+1054 RSAYVQNGIAAD
-1066 LASTDDCEGKLF
+1066 LATEEGKLF

-1112 TSEGFSQIA
+1112 SSDGLSQIA
-1121 DFDASLFDVR
+1121 DFDANLFSIR

>member
-12 IDALGVSKEEYL
+12 IDTLGVSKEEYL
-24 EFIALQEIYEGPKD
+24 EFIALQEIYNDPKQGTIFD
-38 STLPDVRADFGVT
+38 IRNDPATIA

-71 KLPSFDT
+71 KLPSFET

-102 DLAKYGDPVNLVYTD
+102 DLAKYGDPINLIYTD
-117 TSVNAYG
+117 TSVNTRG
-124 GVRIAGSLVWSAVR
+124 GVRVAGSLVWSAVR

-198 NSQSATD
+198 NSQYSTD

-217 RLQTTSLNTRVDGFS
+217 RLQTTSTNTRVDGFS
-232 QAYSPAS
+232 QAYSPVS
-239 QNVIGVYGIVP
+239 QNVVGVYGIVP
-250 LNVLVYQRNPAGDKQ
+250 INVLVYQRNAAGDKQ
-265 AAELGIYVSVFDSPI
+265 AAELGIVSSLQ
-280 STATYAWAPL
+280 WAPL
-290 EYIELN
+290 QPIPVN
-296 KRIVITLKDTR
+296 TAITVTLKDTR
-307 PDTDDV
+307 PDVDDV

-343 ESVFGGSTDDGDMIV
+343 QTVSKGSTDDGDMIV
-358 VLYCSESGNAPSVA
+358 TLSCTEAGYAPPVA
-372 YTNQT
+372 HSNQT
-377 LEGTQ
+377 LEGAQ
-382 ESYRQP
+382 EGYRQS
-388 VIQSANYASA
+388 VLNSANYINAKIILAAVQSSDSRIIEAGLVETSYNSDTGQYTYGMTYRAATIDEIFASGSI
-398 TAVLNA
+398 
-404 MQAADTRLVAD
+404 QAAVY
-415 GITNVNTIGQDG
+415 Q
-427 RSRPAPVQQ
+427 
-436 YRKATISEIIASGEI
+436 TISERYTNGDNDYYRDI
-451 QAPKYNTVT
+451 TV
-460 TSSRSGS
+460 
-467 QTTTIYAGN
+467 YAGN
-476 QTVRA
+476 EQVRGF
-481 LTTVE
+481 TTAE
-486 IGAYNALTSLNN
+486 SGAYNFAAQADA
-498 SIADYSLDNYF
+498 SIANYDEDNYF
-509 YTKALTKFEEA
+509 YTKALAKFEEA

-531 DLAIKGRVNK
+531 DLAVKGRVNK

-573 IKYKEVGKEFTY
+573 IKYKEVGKEFAY
-585 VPGIFAISRASDT
+585 VPGIFAISRATDN
-598 DNFIYIKFNSGLT
+598 DNFIYLKFNSGFT
-611 AIADAKFWQFKIEP
+611 AIADAKFWQFKLEP
-625 IADPLSE
+625 VADPLAE
-632 IAKHPELRGPT
+632 IAKHPELRGAN
-643 GLVTYLYLENSGDPQ
+643 GQVSYLYIENSGEPQ
-658 TWTQFQ
+658 TWDKFQ
-664 FTGRLIASTSGFP
+664 FTGRTIGSASGFP

-692 SLDADT
+692 NLDADT
-698 QITYTFDNGPELS
+698 QITFTFDNGPELS

-724 DFPKLYNQISLV
+724 DFPKLYNQLSLI

-755 VTQGRWVKRLRTR
+755 VTQGRWVKRLRTSGR
-768 GNDENNTQWGN
+768 DENNTQWGN
-779 SGYNY
+779 PGYNY

-820 NIEQLAKTKLFCETN
+820 NIEQLAKTKLFCKTN
-835 GLYMDGVVADPGS
+835 SLYMDGIVADPTS

-854 GVAPYSLLEFARIRG
+854 GVAPYSLLEFARIGG
-869 QETLVPAVPYDVLTG
+869 QETLVPAVPYNALTG
-884 AMDRAI
+884 AIDRTV

-900 IIEDSYREEYLDYGS
+900 IIEDSYREEHLDYGS

-920 IASIVYR
+920 IASVTYR
-927 DTDLNGVFARNRTVE
+927 DTDVNGIFARNRTVE
-942 VRRVDAIEADSIRQ
+942 IRRKDSNEADSIRQ
-956 SFDLSQFVTNRDQAI
+956 TFDLSQFVTNRDQAI
-971 LYAKLL
+971 LYGKLL

-997 PLSPGACIY
+997 PLSPGAFIY
-1006 VDIGQNQWDGIRTGI
+1006 VDIGQNQWDGIRTGMI
-1021 IGAGGALN
+1021 SAGGALN

-1054 RSAYVQDGIAAD
+1054 QSAYVQDGIAAT
-1066 LASTDDCEGKLF
+1066 LASQEGKLF

-1112 TSEGFSQIA
+1112 TAEGLSQIA

>member
-12 IDALGVSKEEYL
+12 IDTLGVSKEEYL
-24 EFIALQEIYEGPKD
+24 EFIALQEIYNDPKQGTIFD
-38 STLPDVRADFGVT
+38 IRNDPATVA

-117 TSVNAYG
+117 TSVNALG
-124 GVRIAGSLVWSAVR
+124 GVRVAGSLVWSAVR

-198 NSQSATD
+198 NSQYSTD

-217 RLQTTSLNTRVDGFS
+217 RLQTTSTNTRVDGFS
-232 QAYSPAS
+232 QAYSPSS

-250 LNVLVYQRNPAGDKQ
+250 INVLVYQRNAAGDKQ
-265 AAELGIYVSVFDSPI
+265 AAELGIVSSLQ
-280 STATYAWAPL
+280 WAPL
-290 EYIELN
+290 QPIAADTA
-296 KRIVITLKDTR
+296 ITVTLKDTR
-307 PDTDDV
+307 PDVDDV

-343 ESVFGGSTDDGDMIV
+343 QTVSKGSTDDGDMIV
-358 VLYCSESGNAPSVA
+358 TLSCTEAGYAPPVS
-372 YTNQT
+372 YSNQS

-382 ESYRQP
+382 ENYRQS
-388 VIQSANYASA
+388 VINSANYVSA
-398 TAVLNA
+398 QSILAA

-415 GITNVNTIGQDG
+415 GTTSVNAIGQDG
-427 RSRPAPVQQ
+427 RARPTSVQQ
-436 YRKATISEIIASGEI
+436 YRKATIAEIIASGEI
-451 QAPKYNTVT
+451 QKPKYNT
-460 TSSRSGS
+460 
-467 QTTTIYAGN
+467 TTTFTRYGGNQSTTTYAGN
-476 QTVRA
+476 EKTRA
-481 LTTVE
+481 LTTTE
-486 IGAYNALTSLNN
+486 IGAYNTLALLDA
-498 SIADYSLDNYF
+498 SIANYDEDSYF
-509 YTKALTKFEEA
+509 YTKALAKFEEA

-531 DLAIKGRVNK
+531 DLAVKGRVNK

-573 IKYKEVGKEFTY
+573 IKYKEVGKEFAY
-585 VPGIFAISRASDT
+585 VPGIFAISRATDN
-598 DNFIYIKFNSGLT
+598 DNFIYLKFNSGFT
-611 AIADAKFWQFKIEP
+611 AIADAKFWQFKLEP
-625 IADPLSE
+625 VADPLAE
-632 IAKHPELRGPT
+632 IAKHPELRGAN
-643 GLVTYLYLENSGDPQ
+643 GQITYLYIENSGEPQ
-658 TWTQFQ
+658 TWDKFQ
-664 FTGRLIASTSGFP
+664 FTGRTIGSASGFP

-692 SLDADT
+692 NLDADT
-698 QITYTFDNGPELS
+698 QITSTFDNGPELS

-724 DFPKLYNQISLV
+724 DFPKLYNQLSLI

-755 VTQGRWVKRLRTR
+755 VTQGRWVKRLRTS

-779 SGYNY
+779 PGYNY

-820 NIEQLAKTKLFCETN
+820 NIEQLAKTKLFCKTN
-835 GLYMDGVVADPGS
+835 GLYMDGIVADPTS

-854 GVAPYSLLEFARIRG
+854 GVAPYSLLEFARIGG
-869 QETLVPAVPYDVLTG
+869 QETLVPAVPYNTLTG
-884 AMDRAI
+884 AIDRTV

-900 IIEDSYREEYLDYGS
+900 IIEDSYREEHLDYGS

-920 IASIVYR
+920 IASVTYR
-927 DTDLNGVFARNRTVE
+927 DTDINGIFARNRTVE
-942 VRRVDAIEADSIRQ
+942 IRRIDSNEADSIRQ
-956 SFDLSQFVTNRDQAI
+956 TFDLSQFVTNRDQAI
-971 LYAKLL
+971 LYGKLL

-997 PLSPGACIY
+997 PLSPGAFIY
-1006 VDIGQNQWDGIRTGI
+1006 VDIGQNQWDGIRTGMI
-1021 IGAGGALN
+1021 SAGGALN

-1054 RSAYVQDGIAAD
+1054 RSSYVQDGIAAE
-1066 LASTDDCEGKLF
+1066 LASEEGKLF

-1112 TSEGFSQIA
+1112 SSDGLSQIA

>member
-12 IDALGVSKEEYL
+12 IDTLGVSKEEYL
-24 EFIALQEIYEGPKD
+24 EFIALQEIYADPKEGTVVD
-38 STLPDVRADFGVT
+38 IRNDIVT
-51 LVLTIVGILFQV
+51 AIIYIVVGIIFNFIASAL
-63 VATLFLQP
+63 
-71 KLPSFDT
+71 T
-78 PGGGGQAQ
+78 PRPNVPNISNAGGQAQ
-86 RREQKFS
+86 TRESKFS

-102 DLAKYGDPVNLVYTD
+102 ELAIYGDPVNLVYTD
-117 TSVNAYG
+117 TSVNARG
-124 GVRIAGSLVWSAVR
+124 GVRVAGSLIWSAVR

-148 LMALGGRGIGAI
+148 LMTLSGRGIGAI

-167 GQTALSDIT
+167 GQAALTDIT

-198 NSQSATD
+198 NSQYSTD

-217 RLQTTSLNTRVDGFS
+217 RLQTTSANTRVDGFS

-250 LNVLVYQRNPAGDKQ
+250 INVLVYQRNSAGDKQ
-265 AAELGIYVSVFDSPI
+265 AAELGIVSSLQWSPLQLI
-280 STATYAWAPL
+280 PIDTAIT
-290 EYIELN
+290 
-296 KRIVITLKDTR
+296 VTLKDTQSEV
-307 PDTDDV
+307 DDV

-343 ESVFGGSTDDGDMIV
+343 QTVSKGSTDDGDMIV
-358 VLYCSESGNAPSVA
+358 TLSCTEAGYAPPVA
-372 YTNQT
+372 YSNQT
-377 LEGTQ
+377 LEGAQ
-382 ESYRQP
+382 ESFRQS
-388 VIQSANYASA
+388 VLNSANYVGAKTTL
-398 TAVLNA
+398 TAVQNEDSRIIEA
-404 MQAADTRLVAD
+404 
-415 GITNVNTIGQDG
+415 GIVETGFDANGQTTYG
-427 RSRPAPVQQ
+427 MT
-436 YRKATISEIIASGEI
+436 YRAATIDEIFASGSI
-451 QAPKYNTVT
+451 QRAVYSTHTVT
-460 TSSRSGS
+460 VQNGDNNYDEQRTY
-467 QTTTIYAGN
+467 YAGN
-476 QTVRA
+476 EQVRGF
-481 LTTVE
+481 TTTEV
-486 IGAYNALTSLNN
+486 GAYNFVTDADA
-498 SIADYSLDNYF
+498 SIANYDEDNYF
-509 YTKALTKFEEA
+509 YTKALAKFEEA

-541 RLSGRQSEYG
+541 RLSGRQAEYG

-573 IKYKEVGKEFTY
+573 IKYKEVGKEFAY
-585 VPGIFAISRASDT
+585 VPGIFAISRATDN
-598 DNFIYIKFNSGLT
+598 DNFIYLKFNSGFT
-611 AIADAKFWQFKIEP
+611 ATADAKFWQFKLEP
-625 IADPLSE
+625 VADPLAE
-632 IAKHPELRGPT
+632 IAKHPELRGANGQT
-643 GLVTYLYLENSGDPQ
+643 SYLYIENSGNPQ
-658 TWTQFQ
+658 TLAQFQ
-664 FTGRLIASTSGFP
+664 FTGRLISSASGFP

-692 SLDADT
+692 NLDADT
-698 QITYTFDNGPELS
+698 QITSTFDNGPELS

-716 EQTIQPFS
+716 EQIIQPFT
-724 DFPKLYNQISLV
+724 DFPKLYNQLSLI

-755 VTQGRWVKRLRTR
+755 VTQGRWVKRLRTS

-779 SGYNY
+779 PGYNY

-798 IFYDSAMDDED
+798 IFYDSAMDSED

-820 NIEQLAKTKLFCETN
+820 NIEQLAKSKLFCKTN
-835 GLYMDGVVADPGS
+835 GLYMDGIIADPTS

-854 GVAPYSLLEFARIRG
+854 GVASYSLLEFARIGG
-869 QETLVPAVPYDVLTG
+869 QETLVPAVPYNALTG
-884 AMDRAI
+884 AIDRTV

-900 IIEDSYREEYLDYGS
+900 IIEDSYREEHLDYGS

-920 IASIVYR
+920 IASVTYR
-927 DTDLNGVFARNRTVE
+927 DTDINGIFARNRTVE
-942 VRRVDAIEADSIRQ
+942 IRRTDAIEADSIRQ
-956 SFDLSQFVTNRDQAI
+956 TFDLSQFVTNRDQAI

-997 PLSPGACIY
+997 PLSPGAYIY
-1006 VDIGQNQWDGIRTGI
+1006 VDIGQNQWDGIRTGMI
-1021 IGAGGALN
+1021 SAGGALN
-1029 MPLDNSLPNGT
+1029 MPLDNSLANGT

-1054 RSAYVQDGIAAD
+1054 RSAYVQDGIAAT
-1066 LASTDDCEGKLF
+1066 LASEEGKLF

-1112 TSEGFSQIA
+1112 TSDGLSQIA
-1121 DFDASLFDVR
+1121 NFDASLFDVR

>member
-12 IDALGVSKEEYL
+12 IDTLGVSKEEYL
-24 EFIALQEIYEGPKD
+24 EFIALREVYNDPKQGTIFD
-38 STLPDVRADFGVT
+38 IRNDPVT
-51 LVLTIVGILFQV
+51 AIVLAIVGIVFQV
-63 VATLFLQP
+63 VSVLFLQP

-78 PGGGGQAQ
+78 PNGGGGQAQ
-86 RREQKFS
+86 TRESKFS

-102 DLAKYGDPVNLVYTD
+102 ELAVYGDPVNLIYTD
-117 TSVNAYG
+117 TSVNVRG

-148 LMALGGRGIGAI
+148 LMTLSGRGIGAI

-198 NSQSATD
+198 NSQYSTD

-217 RLQTTSLNTRVDGFS
+217 RLQTTSANVRVDGFS

-250 LNVLVYQRNPAGDKQ
+250 INVLVYQRNSAGDKQ
-265 AAELGIYVSVFDSPI
+265 AAELGV
-280 STATYAWAPL
+280 YASFIWGPL
-290 EYIELN
+290 QAIPLGASL
-296 KRIVITLKDTR
+296 IITLKDTR
-307 PDTDDV
+307 PDADDV

-343 ESVFGGSTDDGDMIV
+343 ESVSKGSTDDGDMIV
-358 VLYCSESGNAPSVA
+358 TLSCTEAGYAPPVA
-372 YTNQT
+372 YSNQS

-382 ESYRQP
+382 ESFRQS
-388 VIQSANYASA
+388 VINSPNYVGAQSILA
-398 TAVLNA
+398 A
-404 MQAADTRLVAD
+404 MKAADTRIIQYNFRNVTLNRYDSTPTAD
-415 GITNVNTIGQDG
+415 S
-427 RSRPAPVQQ
+427 RS
-436 YRKATISEIIASGEI
+436 ATIDEIIASGEI
-451 QAPKYNTVT
+451 QKPSYRTTPSYNSPHGYTP
-460 TSSRSGS
+460 G
-467 QTTTIYAGN
+467 TTTYLGN
-476 QTVRA
+476 VRERA
-481 LTTVE
+481 LTTTE
-486 IGAYNALTSLNN
+486 IGAYNTVASLNALVAN
-498 SIADYSLDNYF
+498 YDEDNYF
-509 YTKALTKFEEA
+509 YTKALAKFEEA

-541 RLSGRQSEYG
+541 RLSGRQAEYG
-551 SERRAGYPVSDN
+551 SERRGGYPVSDN

-585 VPGIFAISRASDT
+585 VPGIFAISRATDN
-598 DNFIYIKFNSGLT
+598 DNFIYLKFNSGLT
-611 AIADAKFWQFKIEP
+611 ATADAKFWQFKLEP
-625 IADPLSE
+625 VADPLAE
-632 IAKHPELRGPT
+632 IAKHPELRGPN
-643 GLVTYLYLENSGDPQ
+643 GQVSYLYIENSGEPQ
-658 TWTQFQ
+658 TFEKFQ
-664 FTGRLIASTSGFP
+664 FTGRLIGSASGFP

-692 SLDADT
+692 NLDADT
-698 QITYTFDNGPELS
+698 QITSTFDNGPELS

-716 EQTIQPFS
+716 EQIIQPFT
-724 DFPKLYNQISLV
+724 DFPKLYNQLSLI

-755 VTQGRWVKRLRTR
+755 VNQGRWVKRLRTS

-779 SGYNY
+779 PGYNY
-784 LPATEDGPTCFAPD
+784 LPAAEDGPTCFAPD

-820 NIEQLAKTKLFCETN
+820 NIEQLAKSKLFCKTN
-835 GLYMDGVVADPGS
+835 GLYMDGIIADPTS

-854 GVAPYSLLEFARIRG
+854 GVASYSLLEFARIGG
-869 QETLVPAVPYDVLTG
+869 QETLVPAVPYNARTG
-884 AMDRAI
+884 AIDRTV

-900 IIEDSYREEYLDYGS
+900 IIEDSYREEHLDYGS

-920 IASIVYR
+920 IASVTYR
-927 DTDLNGVFARNRTVE
+927 DTDINGIFARNRTVE
-942 VRRVDAIEADSIRQ
+942 IKRTDAIEADSIRQ
-956 SFDLSQFVTNRDQAI
+956 TFDLSQFVTNRDQAI

-997 PLSPGACIY
+997 PLSPGAYIY
-1006 VDIGQNQWDGIRTGI
+1006 VDIGQNQWDGIRTGMI
-1021 IGAGGALN
+1021 SAGGALN
-1029 MPLDNSLPNGT
+1029 MPLDNSLADGT

-1054 RSAYVQDGIAAD
+1054 RSAYVGNGIAAD
-1066 LASTDDCEGKLF
+1066 LASEEGKLF

-1112 TSEGFSQIA
+1112 TSDGLSQIA
-1121 DFDASLFDVR
+1121 NFDANLFTIR

>member
-12 IDALGVSKEEYL
+12 IDTLGVSKEEYL
-24 EFIALQEIYEGPKD
+24 EFIALQEVYNDPKQG
-38 STLPDVRADFGVT
+38 TLLDAQNTWAVAAFVIAIIGV
-51 LVLTIVGILFQV
+51 IFQV

-71 KLPSFDT
+71 KLPSFET

-102 DLAKYGDPVNLVYTD
+102 DLAKYGDPVNLIYTD
-117 TSVNAYG
+117 TSVNARG
-124 GVRIAGSLVWSAVR
+124 GVRVAGSLVWSAVR

-160 DINKCAF
+160 DIDKCAF

-198 NSQSATD
+198 NSQYSTD

-217 RLQTTSLNTRVDGFS
+217 RLQTTSANTRVDGFS

-239 QNVIGVYGIVP
+239 QNVVGVYGIVP
-250 LNVLVYQRNPAGDKQ
+250 INVLVYQRNAAGDKQ
-265 AAELGIYVSVFDSPI
+265 AAELGIVSSLQ
-280 STATYAWAPL
+280 WAPL
-290 EYIELN
+290 QPIPVN
-296 KRIVITLKDTR
+296 TAITVTLKDTR
-307 PDTDDV
+307 PDVDDV

-334 KLGSARFKV
+334 MLGSARFKV
-343 ESVFGGSTDDGDMIV
+343 QTVSKGSTDDGDMIV
-358 VLYCSESGNAPSVA
+358 TLSCTEAGYAPPVA
-372 YTNQT
+372 YSNQS

-382 ESYRQP
+382 ENYRQS
-388 VIQSANYASA
+388 VINSANYVSA
-398 TAVLNA
+398 QSILAA
-404 MQAADTRLVAD
+404 MQAADGRLIQYNFRNVSGGKGQGSVQVAD
-415 GITNVNTIGQDG
+415 
-427 RSRPAPVQQ
+427 SRG
-436 YRKATISEIIASGEI
+436 ATIAEIITSGEI
-451 QAPKYNTVT
+451 QRANYRT
-460 TSSRSGS
+460 TPSYRTKSDFIAG
-467 QTTTIYAGN
+467 TTTYLGN
-476 QTVRA
+476 VKVRA
-481 LTTVE
+481 LTTTE
-486 IGAYNALTSLNN
+486 IGAYNTLTLLDT
-498 SIADYSLDNYF
+498 SIANYDEDSYF
-509 YTKALTKFEEA
+509 YTKALAKFEEA

-531 DLAIKGRVNK
+531 DLAVKGRVNK

-573 IKYKEVGKEFTY
+573 IKYKEVGKEFAY
-585 VPGIFAISRASDT
+585 VPGIFAISRATDN
-598 DNFIYIKFNSGLT
+598 DNFIYLKFNSGFT
-611 AIADAKFWQFKIEP
+611 AIADAKFWQFKLEP
-625 IADPLSE
+625 VADPLAE
-632 IAKHPELRGPT
+632 IAKHPELRGAN
-643 GLVTYLYLENSGDPQ
+643 GQVSYLYIENSGEPQ
-658 TWTQFQ
+658 TWDKFQ
-664 FTGRLIASTSGFP
+664 FTGRTISSASGFP

-692 SLDADT
+692 NLDADT
-698 QITYTFDNGPELS
+698 QITSTFDNGPELS

-724 DFPKLYNQISLV
+724 DFPKLYNQLSLI

-755 VTQGRWVKRLRTR
+755 VTQGRWVKRLRTS

-779 SGYNY
+779 PGYNY

-820 NIEQLAKTKLFCETN
+820 NIEQLAKTKLFCKTN
-835 GLYMDGVVADPGS
+835 GLYMDGIVADPTS

-854 GVAPYSLLEFARIRG
+854 GVAPYSLLEFARIGG
-869 QETLVPAVPYDVLTG
+869 QETLVPAVPYNALTG
-884 AMDRAI
+884 AIDRTV

-900 IIEDSYREEYLDYGS
+900 IIEDSYREEHLDYGS

-920 IASIVYR
+920 IASVTYR
-927 DTDLNGVFARNRTVE
+927 DTDINGIFARNRTVE
-942 VRRVDAIEADSIRQ
+942 IRRRDSNEADSIRQ
-956 SFDLSQFVTNRDQAI
+956 TFDLSQFVTNRDQAI
-971 LYAKLL
+971 LYGKLL

-997 PLSPGACIY
+997 PLSPGAFIY
-1006 VDIGQNQWDGIRTGI
+1006 VDIGQNQWDGIRTGMI
-1021 IGAGGALN
+1021 SAGGALN

-1054 RSAYVQDGIAAD
+1054 RSSYVQDGIAAE
-1066 LASTDDCEGKLF
+1066 LASEEGKLF
-1078 VLGTVVKT
+1078 VLGTIVKT

-1112 TSEGFSQIA
+1112 SSDGLSQIA

>member
-12 IDALGVSKEEYL
+12 IGTLGVSKEEYL
-24 EFIALQEIYEGPKD
+24 EFIALQEVYNDPKQETILDARNGPA
-38 STLPDVRADFGVT
+38 VVA
-51 LVLTIVGILFQV
+51 LVLTIVGIIFQV

-102 DLAKYGDPVNLVYTD
+102 DLAKYGDPVNLIYTD
-117 TSVNAYG
+117 TSVNARG
-124 GVRIAGSLVWSAVR
+124 GVRVAGSLVWSAVR

-198 NSQSATD
+198 NSQYSTD

-217 RLQTTSLNTRVDGFS
+217 RLQTTSTNTRVDGFS

-239 QNVIGVYGIVP
+239 QNVVGVYGIVP
-250 LNVLVYQRNPAGDKQ
+250 INVLVYQRNAAGDKQ
-265 AAELGIYVSVFDSPI
+265 AAELGIVSSLQ
-280 STATYAWAPL
+280 WAPL
-290 EYIELN
+290 QI
-296 KRIVITLKDTR
+296 IPAGTAITVTLKDTQSEV
-307 PDTDDV
+307 DDV

-343 ESVFGGSTDDGDMIV
+343 QTVSKGSTDDGDMIV
-358 VLYCSESGNAPSVA
+358 TLSCTEAGYAPPVS
-372 YTNQT
+372 YSDQT
-377 LEGTQ
+377 LEGAQ
-382 ESYRQP
+382 EGYRQS
-388 VIQSANYASA
+388 VLNSANYINAKTILA
-398 TAVLNA
+398 AVQSSDSRIIEAGLVETSYNP
-404 MQAADTRLVAD
+404 DT
-415 GITNVNTIGQDG
+415 GSYTYGMT
-427 RSRPAPVQQ
+427 
-436 YRKATISEIIASGEI
+436 YRAATIDEIFASRSI
-451 QAPKYNTVT
+451 QRAVYST
-460 TSSRSGS
+460 TSVPYNDYSYRDV
-467 QTTTIYAGN
+467 TVYAGN
-476 QTVRA
+476 EEVRM
-481 LTTVE
+481 LTSTE
-486 IGAYNALTSLNN
+486 IGAYNFVTDADA
-498 SIADYSLDNYF
+498 SIANYDEDNYF
-509 YTKALTKFEEA
+509 YTKALAKFEEA

-531 DLAIKGRVNK
+531 DLAVKGRVNK

-573 IKYKEVGKEFTY
+573 IKYKEVGKEFAY
-585 VPGIFAISRASDT
+585 VPGIFAISRATDN
-598 DNFIYIKFNSGLT
+598 DNFIYLKFNSGFT
-611 AIADAKFWQFKIEP
+611 TITDAKFWQFKLEP
-625 IADPLSE
+625 VADPLAE
-632 IAKHPELRGPT
+632 IAKHPELRGAN
-643 GLVTYLYLENSGDPQ
+643 GQVSYLYIENSGEPQ
-658 TWTQFQ
+658 TWDKFQ
-664 FTGRLIASTSGFP
+664 FTGRTIGSASGFP

-692 SLDADT
+692 NLDADT
-698 QITYTFDNGPELS
+698 QITFTFDNGPELS

-724 DFPKLYNQISLV
+724 DFPKLYNQLSLI

-755 VTQGRWVKRLRTR
+755 VNQGRWVKKLRTS

-779 SGYNY
+779 PGYNY

-820 NIEQLAKTKLFCETN
+820 NIEQLAKTKLFCKTN
-835 GLYMDGVVADPGS
+835 SLYMDGIVADPTS

-854 GVAPYSLLEFARIRG
+854 GVAPYSLLEFARIGG
-869 QETLVPAVPYDVLTG
+869 QETLVPAVPYNALTG
-884 AMDRAI
+884 AIDRTV

-900 IIEDSYREEYLDYGS
+900 IIEDSYREEHLDYGS

-920 IASIVYR
+920 IASVTYR
-927 DTDLNGVFARNRTVE
+927 DTDVNGIFARNRTVE
-942 VRRVDAIEADSIRQ
+942 IRRTDASEADSIRQ
-956 SFDLSQFVTNRDQAI
+956 TFDLSQFVTNRDQAI

-997 PLSPGACIY
+997 PLSPGAYIY
-1006 VDIGQNQWDGIRTGI
+1006 VDIGQNQWDGIRTGMI
-1021 IGAGGALN
+1021 SAGGALN
-1029 MPLDNSLPNGT
+1029 MPLDNSLLNGT

-1054 RSAYVQDGIAAD
+1054 QSAYVQDGIATT
-1066 LASTDDCEGKLF
+1066 LASQEGKLF

-1112 TSEGFSQIA
+1112 TAEGLSQIA

>member
-1 MRKLLPYEYDL
+1 MRKLLPYEHDL

-24 EFIALQEIYEGPKD
+24 EFIALQEIYTDPKEGTVLD
-38 STLPDVRADFGVT
+38 IRNWDVVAI
-51 LVLTIVGILFQV
+51 VLTVIGIIFQV
-63 VATLFLQP
+63 VAALFLQP

-78 PGGGGQAQ
+78 PNGGGQAQ
-86 RREQKFS
+86 TRESKFS

-102 DLAKYGDPVNLVYTD
+102 ELAVYGDPVNLVYTD
-117 TSVNAYG
+117 TSVNVRG

-167 GQTALSDIT
+167 GQAALTDIT

-187 ATGFLQWANEI
+187 ATGFLQWGNEI
-198 NSQSATD
+198 NSQYSTD

-217 RLQTTSLNTRVDGFS
+217 RLQTTSANTRVDGFS

-239 QNVIGVYGIVP
+239 QNVVGVYGIVP
-250 LNVLVYQRNPAGDKQ
+250 INVLVYQRNSAGDKQ
-265 AAELGIYVSVFDSPI
+265 AAELGIVSSLQ
-280 STATYAWAPL
+280 WAPL
-290 EYIELN
+290 QLIP
-296 KRIVITLKDTR
+296 IDTAITVTLKDTQSAA
-307 PDTDDV
+307 DDV

-343 ESVFGGSTDDGDMIV
+343 QTVSKGSTDDGDMIV
-358 VLYCSESGNAPSVA
+358 TLYCTEAGYAPPVA
-372 YTNQT
+372 YSNQT
-377 LEGTQ
+377 LEGAQ
-382 ESYRQP
+382 ESFRQ
-388 VIQSANYASA
+388 S
-398 TAVLNA
+398 VLNA
-404 MQAADTRLVAD
+404 ANYVGAK
-415 GITNVNTIGQDG
+415 TI
-427 RSRPAPVQQ
+427 
-436 YRKATISEIIASGEI
+436 
-451 QAPKYNTVT
+451 
-460 TSSRSGS
+460 
-467 QTTTIYAGN
+467 
-476 QTVRA
+476 
-481 LTTVE
+481 LTTVQNSDSRLIEAGLVETSYNPDTGSYTDGMTYRAATIDE
-486 IGAYNALTSLNN
+486 IFASGSMQRAVYSTTSVPFTDSNDNFSYRDVTVFAGNEQVRGFTTTETGAYNFVTNADA
-498 SIADYSLDNYF
+498 SIANYDEDNYF
-509 YTKALTKFEEA
+509 YTKALAKFEEA

-541 RLSGRQSEYG
+541 RLSGRQAEYG
-551 SERRAGYPVSDN
+551 SERRGGYPVSDN

-573 IKYKEVGKEFTY
+573 IKYKEVGKGFVY
-585 VPGIFAISRASDT
+585 VPGIFAISRAT
-598 DNFIYIKFNSGLT
+598 DNDNFVYLKFNSGFT
-611 AIADAKFWQFKIEP
+611 ATADAKFWQFKIEP

-632 IAKHPELRGPT
+632 IAKHPELRGPN
-643 GLVTYLYLENSGDPQ
+643 GQVSYLYIENSGEPQ
-658 TWTQFQ
+658 TWSQFQ
-664 FTGRLIASTSGFP
+664 FTGRLIGSASGFP

-692 SLDADT
+692 NLDADT
-698 QITYTFDNGPELS
+698 QITFTFDNGPELS

-716 EQTIQPFS
+716 EQIIQPFT
-724 DFPKLYNQISLV
+724 DFPKLYNQLSLI

-755 VTQGRWVKRLRTR
+755 VNQGRWVKRLRTS

-779 SGYNY
+779 PGYNY
-784 LPATEDGPTCFAPD
+784 LPAAEDGPTCFAPD

-820 NIEQLAKTKLFCETN
+820 NIEQLAKSKLFCKTN
-835 GLYMDGVVADPGS
+835 GLYMDGIIADPTS

-854 GVAPYSLLEFARIRG
+854 GVASYSLLEFARIGG
-869 QETLVPAVPYDVLTG
+869 QETLVPAVPYNALTG
-884 AMDRAI
+884 AIDRTV

-900 IIEDSYREEYLDYGS
+900 IIEDSYKEEHLDYGS

-920 IASIVYR
+920 IASVTYR
-927 DTDLNGVFARNRTVE
+927 DTDINGIFARNRTVE
-942 VRRVDAIEADSIRQ
+942 IKRTDAIEADSIRQ
-956 SFDLSQFVTNRDQAI
+956 TFDLSQFVTNRDQAI

-997 PLSPGACIY
+997 PLSPGAYIY
-1006 VDIGQNQWDGIRTGI
+1006 VDIGQNQWDGIRTGMI
-1021 IGAGGALN
+1021 SADGALN
-1029 MPLDNSLPNGT
+1029 MPLDNSLANGT

-1066 LASTDDCEGKLF
+1066 LASEEGKLF

-1112 TSEGFSQIA
+1112 TSDGLSQIA
-1121 DFDASLFDVR
+1121 NFDANLFTIR

>member
-12 IDALGVSKEEYL
+12 IDTLGVSKEEYL
-24 EFIALQEIYEGPKD
+24 EFIALQEVYNDPKQG
-38 STLPDVRADFGVT
+38 TLLDAQNTWAVAAFVIAIIGV
-51 LVLTIVGILFQV
+51 IFQV
-63 VATLFLQP
+63 VATVFLQP

-102 DLAKYGDPVNLVYTD
+102 DLAKYGDPINLTYTD
-117 TSVNAYG
+117 TSVNARG
-124 GVRIAGSLVWSAVR
+124 GVRVAGSLVWSAVR

-167 GQTALSDIT
+167 GQTALNDIT

-187 ATGFLQWANEI
+187 STGFLQWGNEI
-198 NSQSATD
+198 NSQYSTD
-205 PTLYGSANDNPY
+205 PTLYGSVNDNPY
-217 RLQTTSLNTRVDGFS
+217 RLQTASSNVRVDGFS

-250 LNVLVYQRNPAGDKQ
+250 VNVLVYQRNAAGDKQ
-265 AAELGIYVSVFDSPI
+265 AAELGIVSSLQWTPLQPI
-280 STATYAWAPL
+280 AIGTAIT
-290 EYIELN
+290 
-296 KRIVITLKDTR
+296 VTLKDTR
-307 PDTDDV
+307 PEVDDV

-343 ESVFGGSTDDGDMIV
+343 QTVSKGSTDDGDMIV
-358 VLYCSESGNAPSVA
+358 TLSCTEAGYAPPVS
-372 YTNQT
+372 YSNQS

-382 ESYRQP
+382 DSYRQS
-388 VIQSANYASA
+388 VINSPNYVGAQSILA
-398 TAVLNA
+398 A
-404 MQAADTRLVAD
+404 MKAADTR
-415 GITNVNTIGQDG
+415 IIQYNFRNVRPFRDSPVTQISDS
-427 RSRPAPVQQ
+427 RS
-436 YRKATISEIIASGEI
+436 ATIDEIIASGEI
-451 QAPKYNTVT
+451 QKPKYQT
-460 TSSRSGS
+460 TTTGAGRGS
-467 QTTTIYAGN
+467 QTTTTYIGN
-476 QTVRA
+476 EKVRA
-481 LTTVE
+481 LTTAE
-486 IGAYNALTSLNN
+486 TGAYNTIALLNA
-498 SIADYSLDNYF
+498 SIANYDEDSYF
-509 YTKALTKFEEA
+509 YTKALAKFEEA

-531 DLAIKGRVNK
+531 DLAVKGRVNK

-573 IKYKEVGKEFTY
+573 IKYKEVGKEFAY
-585 VPGIFAISRASDT
+585 VPGIFAISRATDN
-598 DNFIYIKFNSGLT
+598 DNFIYLKFNSGLT
-611 AIADAKFWQFKIEP
+611 AVADAKFWQFKIEP
-625 IADPLSE
+625 VADPLAE
-632 IAKHPELRGPT
+632 IIKHPELRNANGQT
-643 GLVTYLYLENSGDPQ
+643 TYLYIENSGEPQ
-658 TWTQFQ
+658 AWDKFQ
-664 FTGRLIASTSGFP
+664 FTGRIIASASGFP

-692 SLDADT
+692 NLDADT
-698 QITYTFDNGPELS
+698 QITSTFDNGPELS

-716 EQTIQPFS
+716 EQTIQPFT
-724 DFPKLYNQISLV
+724 DFPKLYNQLSLI

-755 VTQGRWVKRLRTR
+755 VTQGRWVKRLRTS
-768 GNDENNTQWGN
+768 GNDENNAPWGA
-779 SGYNY
+779 SDYNY

-798 IFYDSAMDDED
+798 IFYDSAMDAED
-809 GIGKYANGNAI
+809 GIGKYSNGNAI
-820 NIEQLAKTKLFCETN
+820 NIRQLAKTKLFCQTN
-835 GLYMDGVVADPGS
+835 QLYMDGIIADPTS

-854 GVAPYSLLEFARIRG
+854 GVAPYSLLEFARIGG
-869 QETLVPAVPYDVLTG
+869 QETLVPAVPYNENTG
-884 AMDRAI
+884 AINRAI

-920 IASIVYR
+920 IASITYR
-927 DTDLNGVFARNRTVE
+927 DTDINGVFARNRTVE
-942 VRRVDAIEADSIRQ
+942 VRRNDSIESDSIRQ
-956 SFDLSQFVTNRDQAI
+956 SFDLSQFVTNQNQAI
-971 LYAKLL
+971 LYGKLL
-977 CNTRHWVRRA
+977 CNTRHWVRRGI
-987 VEFRTFPTQD
+987 EFRTFPTQD
-997 PLSPGACIY
+997 PLSPGAYIY
-1006 VDIGQNQWDGIRTGI
+1006 VDIGQNQWDGIRTGMI
-1021 IGAGGALN
+1021 SAGGALN
-1029 MPLDNSLPNGT
+1029 MPLDNSLVNGT

-1054 RSAYVQDGIAAD
+1054 QSAYVQDGIAAT
-1066 LASTDDCEGKLF
+1066 LASQEGKLF

-1112 TSEGFSQIA
+1112 TTDGLSQIA
-1121 DFDASLFDVR
+1121 DFDANLFSIR

>member
-12 IDALGVSKEEYL
+12 IDTLGVSKEEYL
-24 EFIALQEIYEGPKD
+24 EFIALQEVYTDPKEGTILD
-38 STLPDVRADFGVT
+38 IRNADAT
-51 LVLTIVGILFQV
+51 IALVLTIIGILFQV
-63 VATLFLQP
+63 VATVFLQP
-71 KLPSFDT
+71 KLPSFET

-102 DLAKYGDPVNLVYTD
+102 DLAKYGDPINLIYTD
-117 TSVNAYG
+117 TSVNARG
-124 GVRIAGSLVWSAVR
+124 GVRVAGSLVWSAVR

-198 NSQSATD
+198 NSQYSTD

-217 RLQTTSLNTRVDGFS
+217 CLQTTSANTRVDGFS

-239 QNVIGVYGIVP
+239 QNVVGVYGIVP
-250 LNVLVYQRNPAGDKQ
+250 INVLVYQRNAAGDKQ
-265 AAELGIYVSVFDSPI
+265 AAELGIDS
-280 STATYAWAPL
+280 SLQWAPL
-290 EYIELN
+290 QPIAADTA
-296 KRIVITLKDTR
+296 ITVTLKDTR
-307 PDTDDV
+307 PDADDV

-343 ESVFGGSTDDGDMIV
+343 QTVSKGSTDDGDMIV
-358 VLYCSESGNAPSVA
+358 TLSCTEAGYAPPVS
-372 YTNQT
+372 YSNQS

-382 ESYRQP
+382 ENYRQS
-388 VIQSANYASA
+388 VINSANYVSA
-398 TAVLNA
+398 QAILAT
-404 MQAADTRLVAD
+404 MQAADTRIIQYNFRNVSGGKGQGSVPVAD
-415 GITNVNTIGQDG
+415 
-427 RSRPAPVQQ
+427 SR
-436 YRKATISEIIASGEI
+436 RATIDEIIAGGEI
-451 QAPKYNTVT
+451 QRANYK
-460 TSSRSGS
+460 
-467 QTTTIYAGN
+467 TTTAGAGRN
-476 QTVRA
+476 IQATTTYVGNVKVRA
-481 LTTVE
+481 LTTTE
-486 IGAYNALTSLNN
+486 IGAYNTLALLDA
-498 SIADYSLDNYF
+498 SIANYDEDSYF
-509 YTKALTKFEEA
+509 YTKALAKFEEA

-531 DLAIKGRVNK
+531 DLAVKGRVNK

-573 IKYKEVGKEFTY
+573 IKYKEVGKEFAY
-585 VPGIFAISRASDT
+585 VPGIFAISRATDN
-598 DNFIYIKFNSGLT
+598 DNFIYLKFNSGFT
-611 AIADAKFWQFKIEP
+611 AIADAKFWQFKLEP
-625 IADPLSE
+625 VADPLAE
-632 IAKHPELRGPT
+632 IAKHPELRGAN
-643 GLVTYLYLENSGDPQ
+643 GQVSYLYIENSGEPQ
-658 TWTQFQ
+658 TWDKFQ
-664 FTGRLIASTSGFP
+664 FTGRTIGSASGFP

-692 SLDADT
+692 NLDADT
-698 QITYTFDNGPELS
+698 QITFTFDNGPELS

-724 DFPKLYNQISLV
+724 DFPKLYNQLSLI

-755 VTQGRWVKRLRTR
+755 VTQGRWVKRLRTS

-779 SGYNY
+779 PRYNY
-784 LPATEDGPTCFAPD
+784 LPSTEDGPTCFAPD

-820 NIEQLAKTKLFCETN
+820 DIEQLAKTKLFCKTN
-835 GLYMDGVVADPGS
+835 GLYMDGIVADPTS

-854 GVAPYSLLEFARIRG
+854 GVAPYSLLEFARIGG
-869 QETLVPAVPYDVLTG
+869 QETLVPAVPYDALTG
-884 AMDRAI
+884 AMDRKVE
-890 NISALFNQGN
+890 ISALFNQGN
-900 IIEDSYREEYLDYGS
+900 IIEDSYREEHLDYGS

-920 IASIVYR
+920 IASVTYR
-927 DTDLNGVFARNRTVE
+927 DTDINGIFARNRTVE
-942 VRRVDAIEADSIRQ
+942 IKRRTNPADSSELNFTSELDFIRQ
-956 SFDLSQFVTNRDQAI
+956 TFDLSQFVTNRDQAI
-971 LYAKLL
+971 LYGKLL

-997 PLSPGACIY
+997 PLSPGAFIY

-1021 IGAGGALN
+1021 IGAGGVLN

-1046 QSGSGVLA
+1046 QSRSGVVA
-1054 RSAYVQDGIAAD
+1054 RSSYVQDGIATE
-1066 LASTDDCEGKLF
+1066 LTSKEDCEGKLF

-1112 TSEGFSQIA
+1112 TSDGLSQIA

>member
-12 IDALGVSKEEYL
+12 IDTLGVSKEEYL
-24 EFIALQEIYEGPKD
+24 EFIALQEIYNDPKQGTIFD
-38 STLPDVRADFGVT
+38 IRNDPVT
-51 LVLTIVGILFQV
+51 AIVLTIVGILFQV
-63 VATLFLQP
+63 VSVLFLQP

-102 DLAKYGDPVNLVYTD
+102 DLAKYGDPVNLIYTD
-117 TSVNAYG
+117 TSVNTRG
-124 GVRIAGSLVWSAVR
+124 GVRVAGSLVWSAVR

-198 NSQSATD
+198 NSQYSTD

-217 RLQTTSLNTRVDGFS
+217 RLQTTSTNTRVDGFS

-239 QNVIGVYGIVP
+239 QNVVGVYGIVP
-250 LNVLVYQRNPAGDKQ
+250 INVLVYQRNAAGGKQ
-265 AAELGIYVSVFDSPI
+265 AAELGIVSSLQ
-280 STATYAWAPL
+280 WAPL
-290 EYIELN
+290 QPIPVN
-296 KRIVITLKDTR
+296 TAITVTLKDTR
-307 PDTDDV
+307 PDADDV

-343 ESVFGGSTDDGDMIV
+343 QTVSKGSTDDGDMIV
-358 VLYCSESGNAPSVA
+358 TLSCTEAGYAPPVS
-372 YTNQT
+372 YSNQS

-382 ESYRQP
+382 ESYRQS
-388 VIQSANYASA
+388 VINSANYVSAQAILAAMQSADGRLVPTGADGFSILYGLATQYRSA
-398 TAVLNA
+398 T
-404 MQAADTRLVAD
+404 VA
-415 GITNVNTIGQDG
+415 
-427 RSRPAPVQQ
+427 
-436 YRKATISEIIASGEI
+436 EIIASGEI
-451 QAPKYNTVT
+451 QRANYKT
-460 TSSRSGS
+460 TPGYRTKTDFFAG
-467 QTTTIYAGN
+467 TTTYLGN
-476 QTVRA
+476 VKVRA
-481 LTTVE
+481 LTTTE
-486 IGAYNALTSLNN
+486 IGAYNTLTLLDA
-498 SIADYSLDNYF
+498 SIANYDEDSYF
-509 YTKALTKFEEA
+509 YTKALAKFEEA

-531 DLAIKGRVNK
+531 DLAVKGRVNK

-573 IKYKEVGKEFTY
+573 IKYKEVGKEFAY
-585 VPGIFAISRASDT
+585 VPGIFAISRATDN
-598 DNFIYIKFNSGLT
+598 DNFIYLKFNSGFT
-611 AIADAKFWQFKIEP
+611 AIADAKFWQFKLEP
-625 IADPLSE
+625 VADPLAE
-632 IAKHPELRGPT
+632 IAKHPELRGPN
-643 GLVTYLYLENSGDPQ
+643 GQVTYLYIENSGEPQ
-658 TWTQFQ
+658 TWDKFQ
-664 FTGRLIASTSGFP
+664 FTGRTIGSASGFP

-692 SLDADT
+692 NLDADT
-698 QITYTFDNGPELS
+698 QITSTFDNGPELS

-724 DFPKLYNQISLV
+724 DFPKLYNQLSLI

-755 VTQGRWVKRLRTR
+755 VTQGRWVKRLRTSGR
-768 GNDENNTQWGN
+768 DENNTQWGN
-779 SGYNY
+779 PGYNY

-820 NIEQLAKTKLFCETN
+820 NIEQLAKTKLFCKTN
-835 GLYMDGVVADPGS
+835 GLYMDGIIADPTS

-854 GVAPYSLLEFARIRG
+854 GVAPYSLLEFARIGG
-869 QETLVPAVPYDVLTG
+869 QETLVPAVPYNVLTG
-884 AMDRAI
+884 AIDRTV

-900 IIEDSYREEYLDYGS
+900 IIEDSYREEHLDYGS

-920 IASIVYR
+920 IASVTYR
-927 DTDLNGVFARNRTVE
+927 DTDINGIFARNRTVE
-942 VRRVDAIEADSIRQ
+942 IRRRDSNEADSIRQ
-956 SFDLSQFVTNRDQAI
+956 TFDLSQFVTNRDQAI
-971 LYAKLL
+971 LYGKLL

-997 PLSPGACIY
+997 PLSPGAFIY
-1006 VDIGQNQWDGIRTGI
+1006 VDIGQNQWDGIRTGMI
-1021 IGAGGALN
+1021 SAGGALN

-1054 RSAYVQDGIAAD
+1054 QSAYVQDGIAAT
-1066 LASTDDCEGKLF
+1066 LASQEGKLF

-1112 TSEGFSQIA
+1112 TSDGRSQIA
-1121 DFDASLFDVR
+1121 DFNASLFDVR

>member
-24 EFIALQEIYEGPKD
+24 EFVALQEIYADVKEGSALD
-38 STLPDVRADFGVT
+38 IRNDFGVT
-51 LVLTIVGILFQV
+51 ALILTIVGIIFQV

-71 KLPSFDT
+71 KLPNFET
-78 PGGGGQAQ
+78 PSAGGQAQ

-102 DLAKYGDPVNLVYTD
+102 DLAKYGDPINLTYTD
-117 TSVNAYG
+117 ISVNARG
-124 GVRIAGSLVWSAVR
+124 GVRVAGSLVWSAVR

-148 LMALGGRGIGAI
+148 LMALGGKGIGAI

-167 GQTALSDIT
+167 GQTALNDIT

-187 ATGFLQWANEI
+187 STGFLQWANEI
-198 NSQSATD
+198 NSQYSTD

-239 QNVIGVYGIVP
+239 QNVVGVYGIVP
-250 LNVLVYQRNPAGDKQ
+250 INVLVYQRNAAGDKQ
-265 AAELGIYVSVFDSPI
+265 AAELGIVSSLQ
-280 STATYAWAPL
+280 WAPL
-290 EYIELN
+290 QLIP
-296 KRIVITLKDTR
+296 IDTAITVTLKDTQSEV
-307 PDTDDV
+307 DDV

-343 ESVFGGSTDDGDMIV
+343 QTVSKGSTDDGDMLV
-358 VLYCSESGNAPSVA
+358 TLSCTEAGYAPPVS
-372 YTNQT
+372 YSNQS

-382 ESYRQP
+382 ENFRQS
-388 VIQSANYASA
+388 VIQSADYVSA
-398 TAVLNA
+398 QAVLA
-404 MQAADTRLVAD
+404 AIQAADSRLV
-415 GITNVNTIGQDG
+415 NTGASGFSIQIGQ
-427 RSRPAPVQQ
+427 ATQ
-436 YRKATISEIIASGEI
+436 YRSATVAEIIASGEI
-451 QAPKYNTVT
+451 QRANYKITPGYRGKGESYP
-460 TSSRSGS
+460 G
-467 QTTTIYAGN
+467 TTTYLGN
-476 QTVRA
+476 VKVRA
-481 LTTVE
+481 LTTTE
-486 IGAYNALTSLNN
+486 IGAYNTLTLLDA
-498 SIADYSLDNYF
+498 SIANYDEDSYF
-509 YTKALTKFEEA
+509 YTKALAKFEEA

-531 DLAIKGRVNK
+531 DLAVKGRVNK

-573 IKYKEVGKEFTY
+573 IKYKEVGKEFAY
-585 VPGIFAISRASDT
+585 VPGIFAISRATDN
-598 DNFIYIKFNSGLT
+598 DNFIYLKFNSGFT
-611 AIADAKFWQFKIEP
+611 AIADAKFWQFKLEP
-625 IADPLSE
+625 VADPLAE
-632 IAKHPELRGPT
+632 IAKHPELRGT
-643 GLVTYLYLENSGDPQ
+643 NGQVSYLYIENSGEPQ
-658 TWTQFQ
+658 TWDKFQ
-664 FTGRLIASTSGFP
+664 FTGRTISSASGFP

-692 SLDADT
+692 NLDADT
-698 QITYTFDNGPELS
+698 QITSTFDNGPELS

-724 DFPKLYNQISLV
+724 DFPKLYNQLSLI

-755 VTQGRWVKRLRTR
+755 VTQGRWVKRLRTSGR
-768 GNDENNTQWGN
+768 DENNTQWGTP
-779 SGYNY
+779 GYNY

-798 IFYDSAMDDED
+798 IFYDSAMDAED
-809 GIGKYANGNAI
+809 GIGKYSNGNAI
-820 NIEQLAKTKLFCETN
+820 NITQLAKTKLFCQTN
-835 GLYMDGVVADPGS
+835 QLYMDGIIADPTS

-854 GVAPYSLLEFARIRG
+854 GVAPYSLLEFARIGG
-869 QETLVPAVPYDVLTG
+869 QETLVPAVPYNENTG
-884 AMDRAI
+884 AIDRTI

-920 IASIVYR
+920 IASITYR
-927 DTDLNGVFARNRTVE
+927 DTDINGVFARNRTVE
-942 VRRVDAIEADSIRQ
+942 VRRNDSIESDSIRQ
-956 SFDLSQFVTNRDQAI
+956 SFDLSQFVTNQNQAI
-971 LYAKLL
+971 LYGKLL
-977 CNTRHWVRRA
+977 CNTRHWVRRGI
-987 VEFRTFPTQD
+987 EFRTFPTQD
-997 PLSPGACIY
+997 PLSPGAFIY
-1006 VDIGQNQWDGIRTGI
+1006 VDIGQNQWDGIRTGMI
-1021 IGAGGALN
+1021 SAGGALN
-1029 MPLDNSLPNGT
+1029 MPLDNSLVNGT

-1054 RSAYVQDGIAAD
+1054 QSAYVQDGIAAT
-1066 LASTDDCEGKLF
+1066 LASQEGKLF

-1112 TSEGFSQIA
+1112 TTDGLSQIA
-1121 DFDASLFDVR
+1121 DFDANLFSIR

>member
-12 IDALGVSKEEYL
+12 IDTLGVSKEEYL
-24 EFIALQEIYEGPKD
+24 EFIALQEIYTDPKQG
-38 STLPDVRADFGVT
+38 T
-51 LVLTIVGILFQV
+51 VLDIRNEPVSIVLAIVGIIFQLV
-63 VATLFLQP
+63 SVLFLQP
-71 KLPSFDT
+71 KMPSFDT
-78 PGGGGQAQ
+78 PSGGGQAQ

-198 NSQSATD
+198 NSQYSTD

-217 RLQTTSLNTRVDGFS
+217 RLQTTSTNTRVDGFS

-343 ESVFGGSTDDGDMIV
+343 ESVFGSSTDDGDMIV

-372 YTNQT
+372 YSNQT
-377 LEGTQ
+377 LEGPQ
-382 ESYRQP
+382 ESYRQS
-388 VIQSANYASA
+388 VLNSANYINAKTILAAVQSSDSRIIEDGMTYRAATIDEIFASGSIQRA
-398 TAVLNA
+398 TYS
-404 MQAADTRLVAD
+404 TF
-415 GITNVNTIGQDG
+415 
-427 RSRPAPVQQ
+427 SQQ
-436 YRKATISEIIASGEI
+436 YGDGDNNYYRDV
-451 QAPKYNTVT
+451 TV
-460 TSSRSGS
+460 
-467 QTTTIYAGN
+467 YAGN
-476 QTVRA
+476 EQVRGF
-481 LTTVE
+481 TTAE
-486 IGAYNALTSLNN
+486 SGAYNFAAQADA
-498 SIADYSLDNYF
+498 SIANYDEDSYF
-509 YTKALTKFEEA
+509 YTKALAKFEEA
-520 SYQTLQQCHIV
+520 SYQTLQQCHII

-573 IKYKEVGKEFTY
+573 IKYKEVGKEFAY

-598 DNFIYIKFNSGLT
+598 DNFIYIKFNSGFT

-625 IADPLSE
+625 IADPLAE
-632 IAKHPELRGPT
+632 IAKHPELRGPN
-643 GLVTYLYLENSGDPQ
+643 GQVSYLYIENSGEPQ
-658 TWTQFQ
+658 TLEKFQ
-664 FTGRLIASTSGFP
+664 FTGRLIGSASGFP

-724 DFPKLYNQISLV
+724 DFPKLYNQLSLV

-779 SGYNY
+779 LGYNY

-854 GVAPYSLLEFARIRG
+854 GVAPYSLLEFARIGG
-869 QETLVPAVPYDVLTG
+869 QETLVPAVPYNSLTG
-884 AMDRAI
+884 AIDRAI

-900 IIEDSYREEYLDYGS
+900 IIEDSYREEHLDYGS

-927 DTDLNGVFARNRTVE
+927 DTDLNGIFARNRTVE

-971 LYAKLL
+971 LYGKLL

-997 PLSPGACIY
+997 PLSPGAFIY
-1006 VDIGQNQWDGIRTGI
+1006 VDIGQNQWDGIRTGMV
-1021 IGAGGALN
+1021 GAGGALN
-1029 MPLDNSLPNGT
+1029 MPLDSSLSDGT

-1046 QSGSGVLA
+1046 QSGNGVLA
-1054 RSAYVQDGIAAD
+1054 QSAYVQDGIAAT
-1066 LASTDDCEGKLF
+1066 LASQEGKLF

-1112 TSEGFSQIA
+1112 TSGGLSQIA

>member
-24 EFIALQEIYEGPKD
+24 EFIALQEIYTDPKEG
-38 STLPDVRADFGVT
+38 TVADIRNDIVT
-51 LVLTIVGILFQV
+51 AIVYIVVGIIFNAIASAL
-63 VATLFLQP
+63 TP
-71 KLPSFDT
+71 KPNLPSVSNI
-78 PGGGGQAQ
+78 GGQAQ
-86 RREQKFS
+86 TRETKFS

-102 DLAKYGDPVNLVYTD
+102 DLAKYGDPINLIYTD
-117 TSVNAYG
+117 TSVNTRG
-124 GVRIAGSLVWSAVR
+124 GVRVAGSLVWSAVR

-198 NSQSATD
+198 NSQYSTD
-205 PTLYGSANDNPY
+205 PTVYGSANDNPY
-217 RLQTTSLNTRVDGFS
+217 RLQTTSTNTRVDGFS

-239 QNVIGVYGIVP
+239 QNVVGVYGIVP
-250 LNVLVYQRNPAGDKQ
+250 INVLVYQRNAAGDKQ
-265 AAELGIYVSVFDSPI
+265 AAELGIDS
-280 STATYAWAPL
+280 SLQWAPL
-290 EYIELN
+290 QPIAADTA
-296 KRIVITLKDTR
+296 ITVTLKDTR
-307 PDTDDV
+307 PDADDV

-343 ESVFGGSTDDGDMIV
+343 QTVSKGSTDDGDMIV
-358 VLYCSESGNAPSVA
+358 TLSCTEAGYAPPVS
-372 YTNQT
+372 YSNQS

-382 ESYRQP
+382 ESYRQS
-388 VIQSANYASA
+388 VINSANYVSA
-398 TAVLNA
+398 QAILA
-404 MQAADTRLVAD
+404 EMKAADTR
-415 GITNVNTIGQDG
+415 IIQYNFRNVGGG
-427 RSRPAPVQQ
+427 RGAAPTQTSDSRS
-436 YRKATISEIIASGEI
+436 ATIDEIIASGQI
-451 QAPKYNTVT
+451 QKPKY
-460 TSSRSGS
+460 
-467 QTTTIYAGN
+467 QTTTGGAGRN
-476 QTVRA
+476 TTTTTTYVGNEKVRA
-481 LTTVE
+481 LTTTE
-486 IGAYNALTSLNN
+486 IGAYNTLALLDA
-498 SIADYSLDNYF
+498 SIANYNEDSYF
-509 YTKALTKFEEA
+509 YTKALAKFEEA

-531 DLAIKGRVNK
+531 DLAVKGRVNK

-573 IKYKEVGKEFTY
+573 IKYKEVGKEFAY
-585 VPGIFAISRASDT
+585 VPGIFAISRATDN
-598 DNFIYIKFNSGLT
+598 DNFIYLKFNSGFT
-611 AIADAKFWQFKIEP
+611 AIADAKFWQFKLEP
-625 IADPLSE
+625 VADPLAE
-632 IAKHPELRGPT
+632 IAKHPELRGAN
-643 GLVTYLYLENSGDPQ
+643 GQITYLYIENSGEPQ
-658 TWTQFQ
+658 TWDKFQ

-692 SLDADT
+692 NLDADT
-698 QITYTFDNGPELS
+698 QITSTFDNGPELS

-724 DFPKLYNQISLV
+724 DFPKLYNQLSLI

-755 VTQGRWVKRLRTR
+755 VTQGRWVKRLRTSR
-768 GNDENNTQWGN
+768 NDENNTQWGN
-779 SGYNY
+779 PGYNY

-820 NIEQLAKTKLFCETN
+820 NIEQLAKTKLFCKTN
-835 GLYMDGVVADPGS
+835 GLYMDGIIADPTS

-854 GVAPYSLLEFARIRG
+854 GVAPYSLLEFARIGG
-869 QETLVPAVPYDVLTG
+869 QETLVPAVPYNVLTG
-884 AMDRAI
+884 AIDRTV

-900 IIEDSYREEYLDYGS
+900 IIEDSYREEHLDYGS

-920 IASIVYR
+920 IASVTYR
-927 DTDLNGVFARNRTVE
+927 DTDINGIFARNRTVE
-942 VRRVDAIEADSIRQ
+942 IRTTDSNEADSIRQ
-956 SFDLSQFVTNRDQAI
+956 TFDLSQFVTNRDQAI
-971 LYAKLL
+971 LYGKLL

-997 PLSPGACIY
+997 PLSPGAFIY
-1006 VDIGQNQWDGIRTGI
+1006 VDIGQNQWDGIRTGM
-1021 IGAGGALN
+1021 IGADGVLN

-1046 QSGSGVLA
+1046 QSGSGVVA
-1054 RSAYVQDGIAAD
+1054 RSAYVQDGIAET
-1066 LASTDDCEGKLF
+1066 LASEEGKLF
-1078 VLGTVVKT
+1078 VLGTIVKT

-1112 TSEGFSQIA
+1112 TSDGLSQIA

>member
-1 MRKLLPYEYDL
+1 MRKLLPYEHDL
-12 IDALGVSKEEYL
+12 IDTLGVSKEEYL
-24 EFIALQEIYEGPKD
+24 EFIALQEIYTDPKEGTVLD
-38 STLPDVRADFGVT
+38 IRNWEVVAI
-51 LVLTIVGILFQV
+51 VLTIVGVIFQV
-63 VATLFLQP
+63 VSALFLQP

-78 PGGGGQAQ
+78 PSGGGQRQ
-86 RREQKFS
+86 TRESRFS

-102 DLAKYGDPVNLVYTD
+102 ELAKYGDPINLIYTD
-117 TSVNAYG
+117 TSVNARG
-124 GVRIAGSLVWSAVR
+124 GVRVAGSLVWSAVR

-148 LMALGGRGIGAI
+148 LMTLGGRGIGAI

-187 ATGFLQWANEI
+187 STGFLQWANEI
-198 NSQSATD
+198 NSQYSTD

-217 RLQTTSLNTRVDGFS
+217 RLQTTSTNTRVDGFS

-239 QNVIGVYGIVP
+239 QNVVGVYGIVP
-250 LNVLVYQRNPAGDKQ
+250 INVLVYQRNAAGDKQ
-265 AAELGIYVSVFDSPI
+265 AAELGIVSSLQ
-280 STATYAWAPL
+280 WAPL
-290 EYIELN
+290 QP
-296 KRIVITLKDTR
+296 IVADTAITVTLKDTR
-307 PDTDDV
+307 PDADDV

-343 ESVFGGSTDDGDMIV
+343 QTVSKGSTDDGDMIV
-358 VLYCSESGNAPSVA
+358 TLSCTEAGYAPPVA
-372 YTNQT
+372 YGNQN
-377 LEGTQ
+377 LAGVQ
-382 ESYRQP
+382 ESYRGS
-388 VIQSANYASA
+388 VLNSANYVGAKA
-398 TAVLNA
+398 ILAA
-404 MQAADTRLVAD
+404 MQNSDSRLIEAGLVETSYDAY
-415 GITNVNTIGQDG
+415 GTGQYTYAM
-427 RSRPAPVQQ
+427 S
-436 YRKATISEIIASGEI
+436 YRGASLEEIIASNSIQTAVYSTTYEI
-451 QAPKYNTVT
+451 VYDYNDNQSYREVT
-460 TSSRSGS
+460 SYT
-467 QTTTIYAGN
+467 GN
-476 QTVRA
+476 GHVRA
-481 LTTVE
+481 LTSAE
-486 IGAYNALTSLNN
+486 IGAYNFVANAN
-498 SIADYSLDNYF
+498 ASIANYDNDNYF
-509 YTKALTKFEEA
+509 YTKALAKFEEA

-531 DLAIKGRVNK
+531 DLAVKGRVNK

-551 SERRAGYPVSDN
+551 SERRGGYPVSDN

-573 IKYKEVGKEFTY
+573 IKYREVGKEFAY
-585 VPGIFAISRASDT
+585 VPGIFAISRAT
-598 DNFIYIKFNSGLT
+598 DNDNFVYIKFNSGLT
-611 AIADAKFWQFKIEP
+611 AVADAKFWQFKLEP
-625 IADPLSE
+625 VADPLSE
-632 IAKHPELRGPT
+632 IAKHPELRGPN
-643 GLVTYLYLENSGDPQ
+643 GQVTYLYIENSGEPQ
-658 TWTQFQ
+658 TLDKFQ
-664 FTGRLIASTSGFP
+664 FTGRLIGSVSGFP

-692 SLDADT
+692 NLDADT
-698 QITYTFDNGPELS
+698 QITFTFDNGPELL

-716 EQTIQPFS
+716 EQTIQSFN
-724 DFPKLYNQISLV
+724 DFPRLYHQLSLI

-755 VTQGRWVKRLRTR
+755 VTQGRWVKRLRTS

-779 SGYNY
+779 PGYNY

-820 NIEQLAKTKLFCETN
+820 NIEQLAKTKLFCKTN
-835 GLYMDGVVADPGS
+835 SLYMDGIVADPTS

-854 GVAPYSLLEFARIRG
+854 GVAPYSLLEFARIGG
-869 QETLVPAVPYDVLTG
+869 QETLVPAVPYNALTG
-884 AMDRAI
+884 AIDRTV

-900 IIEDSYREEYLDYGS
+900 IIEDSYREEHLDYGS

-920 IASIVYR
+920 IASVTYR
-927 DTDLNGVFARNRTVE
+927 DTDVNGIFARNRTVE
-942 VRRVDAIEADSIRQ
+942 VRRIDSNEADSIRQ
-956 SFDLSQFVTNRDQAI
+956 TFDLSQFVTNRDQAI
-971 LYAKLL
+971 LYGKLL

-997 PLSPGACIY
+997 PLSPGAYIY
-1006 VDIGQNQWDGIRTGI
+1006 VDIGQNQWDGIRTGMI
-1021 IGAGGALN
+1021 SAGGTLN

-1054 RSAYVQDGIAAD
+1054 QSAYVQDGVAAT
-1066 LASTDDCEGKLF
+1066 LASQEGKLF
-1078 VLGTVVKT
+1078 VLGTVIKT

-1112 TSEGFSQIA
+1112 TSDGLSQIA
-1121 DFDASLFDVR
+1121 DFDASLFNVR